1 MSEPNEESF
10 GFPDRFGGPRVT
22 TRAMVSPANFEL
34 SRHVPRGRKDREL
47 LMIEADLL
55 RAELERL
62 YELDELVALSRDLL
76 GFDPERVGG
85 TAAKAS
91 FAGALTSHCVEQ
103 DAVEALCDVL
113 LATRANVSAQVA
125 DIRLTGLHAEEELKP
140 GTDFGDFT
148 VVRKLGEGRL
158 AISYVVKR
166 GSAEYRLKL
175 LRREATRD
183 ARGLHRFLT
192 VTRLAGKIAHP
203 GLPQGVAAITVDGR
217 TGIVHEYID
226 GQPLAQR
233 LARTGPIH
241 INEARPLVKGI
252 LQALSAL
259 HEQRVA
265 HGDLRL
271 ENLLLTRGADGEPRV
286 VLVDAGSDRL
296 RARARANNGRA
307 ELFSTVGSPSAVSP
321 EQIRGLVADP
331 SSDVYSLGAV
341 LYQILSGKPVFGDK
355 PALETAFGHLMQD
368 PAPPSSVAPRG
379 WIPRELDELVLSL
392 LDKNVSRR
400 PKDAKAVLELF
411 EGQGRAAEQK
421 REQLSSEEIERRID
435 SLLADPSKDEA
446 ALELEAAASTTGAAE
461 KVAEA
466 FKLAAQSISGAGD
479 EATDTKKSL
488 LFRAARVYQDTA
500 NKLDLAEGLYAE
512 ILAIDPQDQVAQRGL
527 EEARRK
533 LGKFEE
539 LIEML
544 LGQSER
550 AESNVERGRAFAEI
564 GKLYA
569 GEMADKEQAL
579 VAFTQSF
586 CEDPEQAGV
595 VSELERLCGSSQQSW
610 GELLSSCQST
620 VDEGEL
626 PSELKSSIS
635 LKLGRWYIDKLQRP
649 DLALPCFQSVVEN
662 DPGNDVALEGMTQIY
677 RKAQQWQELGMVLT
691 RRADAA
697 KTPAQARDMRAEAAE
712 ILEQYLNDNQSARAL
727 YEQILA
733 DDPGHGK
740 ASDAIARIYER
751 TADFTNLVKH
761 LVRRSEAQR
770 GDEKLRSLTRI
781 AEVYETQLHDDTEA
795 IRRYKDVL
803 LLDAHHPEALR
814 GLDRVYSKLGR
825 FQDLLENLRLQ
836 IEAAATPRQKVT
848 LWERIAALYE
858 EEFLD
863 PKQAAEAFEN
873 VLKLDANGENA
884 LTALV
889 RLYRGLERWEEAA
902 SIYERHIKLV
912 SETPRRLALILARAK
927 LLADQVGSPDR
938 AISAYEQALEIDP
951 HHPTALE
958 TLAKL
963 RESSGDS
970 GAAVA
975 AIEALAAKATT
986 PEAKAEQW
994 VRAAKLLESRGDKDG
1009 AIARLQKALDA
1020 NPRDANA
1027 SQLLRVAF
1035 AARGDHNAAVQLI
1048 ERELGQTEG
1057 ELARAKLAGELA
1069 RLLRDG
1075 VRDDKR
1081 AEDAARRALGFD
1093 PTNLDALVV
1102 LGDISFEAKR
1112 ALEAAKHYEGVVGR
1126 ADMLERTE
1134 AIRVLVHYVDAL
1146 SQTGSTE
1153 KALAPMDTLL
1163 RIAPDDQQAL
1173 ERVALVTFENGSPKR
1188 AAELFGDLLQRF
1200 GERMS
1205 ETHRGQAQY
1214 RLGEALRQA
1223 GNVEG
1228 ARKPLEDAADADPS
1242 SALPLIALSKIY
1254 ESEAKWLDV
1263 IKVKTRHL
1271 DIASGDQRVELLI
1284 EIGDICGEKLNDRAG
1299 AAKSFVAAL
1308 EDRPDDRKLLTKLM
1322 QLYSEEKDW
1331 NKLVEVVLRLAEFV
1345 DDPKQKVKYL
1355 HTAAIVTARQAG
1367 DVDRALEFYEQ
1378 VLKLEPHFDKA
1389 LNEAVELERERRNW
1403 DGVERVLKRR
1413 LDAATEANDR
1423 TAMLQS
1429 FQQLGELYEKN
1440 LGLMDQAIDAY
1451 EAAQTLEPENKE
1463 RSEHLGGL
1471 YATDPEKYLD
1481 KAVASQ
1487 ALLLRQNPFR
1497 PESYKALR
1505 RLYTETKQADAS
1517 WCLCQ
1522 TLSVLNLAEP
1532 DEERFYKR
1540 MKSDTAAPAQSTLGD
1555 EEWLVQL
1562 MHADADALLSS
1573 VFALIEPAVI
1583 ARRSQTAQELGYD
1596 TSYLVDVTQ
1605 HPAPVCQSLYYAA
1618 GVLGMPVPPAFENPN
1633 DPGGL
1638 SFLFTHEPAL
1648 VLGKTALRTDVPL
1661 QPAGFIAGQQL
1672 TYLRPGLY
1680 LRHLLASG
1688 TVLKA
1693 WFFAA
1698 IKLTSP
1704 QFPVSPELEG
1714 AVAEAMSALEAGVTG
1729 QARDHL
1735 TRVVAKLLTS
1745 GAALDLKRW
1754 VRGVDLTADRVGFL
1768 LCHDLET
1775 ATQIIKASDESTS
1788 SVSTDERLKELVLFS
1803 VSSNYFALRQ
1813 QLGIAVDS

>member
-1 MSEPNEESF
+1 
-10 GFPDRFGGPRVT
+10 
-22 TRAMVSPANFEL
+22 MVSAAKFEAA
-34 SRHVPRGRKDREL
+34 RHLPRGPKDREFL

-62 YELDELVALSRDLL
+62 YELDELVALSRDIL

-113 LATRANVSAQVA
+113 LATRANVSSEVA
-125 DIRLTGLHAEEELKP
+125 DIRLTGLSAEEELKP
-140 GTDFGDFT
+140 GSDFGGFS

-158 AISYVVKR
+158 AVSYVVKQA
-166 GSAEYRLKL
+166 GSELRLKL

-192 VTRLAGKIAHP
+192 VTRLAGKVAHP
-203 GLPQGVAAITVDGR
+203 GLPSGVRALSVDGR
-217 TGIVHEYID
+217 TGVLSDYVD
-226 GQPLAQR
+226 AQPLSQR
-233 LARTGPIH
+233 IARGGPLH
-241 INEARPLVKGI
+241 VSEARPLLKSI
-252 LQALSAL
+252 LQALAAL
-259 HEQRVA
+259 HEQRIA

-271 ENLLLTRGADGEPRV
+271 ENLLLVRSKDGSPQV
-286 VLVDAGSDRL
+286 LLVDAGTDRL
-296 RARARANNGRA
+296 RARARTHNGRA
-307 ELFSTVGSPSAVSP
+307 ELFSTVGSPSSVSP

-331 SSDVYSLGAV
+331 VSDVYSFGAV
-341 LYQILSGKPVFGDK
+341 AFQILSGKPVFGDK

-368 PAPPSSVAPRG
+368 PTAPSSVAPRG
-379 WIPRELDELVLSL
+379 WVPRELDELVLAL
-392 LDKNVSRR
+392 LDKNTSRR
-400 PKDAKAVLELF
+400 PKDARAVLELLD
-411 EGQGRAAEQK
+411 GHGSAAQK
-421 REQLSSEEIERRID
+421 REQFSSEELERRMAA
-435 SLLADPSKDEA
+435 LRADPSRDQA
-446 ALELEAAASTTGAAE
+446 ALELEAAAHSAGAAE
-461 KVAEA
+461 RVAATFKSVAE
-466 FKLAAQSISGAGD
+466 SVSGAGD
-479 EATDTKKSL
+479 GAADLKKNL
-488 LFRAARVYQDTA
+488 LFRAARILQDVAQQPEAAEAVY
-500 NKLDLAEGLYAE
+500 GE
-512 ILAIDPQDQVAQRGL
+512 ILELDPDDQVAERAL
-527 EEARRK
+527 EALRRK

-539 LIEML
+539 LVEML
-544 LGQSER
+544 LAQSEKATSGAER
-550 AESNVERGRAFAEI
+550 ARAFAEI

-569 GEMADKEQAL
+569 SELSDKDQAL

-586 CEDPEQAGV
+586 CEDPQQSYV
-595 VSELERLCGSSQQSW
+595 TSELERLCGTSQEAW
-610 GELLSSCQST
+610 GELLGSCQSALA
-620 VDEGEL
+620 EGDLAPETKEL
-626 PSELKSSIS
+626 LS
-635 LKLGRWYIDKLQRP
+635 LKVGRWYLDKLQRP
-649 DLALPCFQSVVEN
+649 DLALPCFQA
-662 DPGNDVALEGMTQIY
+662 VAQSNPSSDAALDGMTQIY

-697 KTPAQARDMRAEAAE
+697 KTPAQARDFRAEAAE
-712 ILEQYLNDNQSARAL
+712 ILEQFLNDTQSARAL
-727 YEQILA
+727 YEQVLA
-733 DDPGHGK
+733 DDPGHAK
-740 ASDAIARIYER
+740 ASDAIAKIYER
-751 TADFTNLVKH
+751 IGDFTSLVKL
-761 LVRRSEAQR
+761 LVRRAEAQR
-770 GDEKLRSLTRI
+770 GEERLRSLTRI
-781 AEVYETQLHDDTEA
+781 AEVYETQIKDDTEA
-795 IRRYKDVL
+795 VRRYRDVL
-803 LLDAHHPEALR
+803 ALDAHHPDALR

-825 FQDLLENLRLQ
+825 FQDLLENLRQQ
-836 IEAAATPRQKVT
+836 IEAAATPRQRVT
-848 LWERIAALYE
+848 LWERVAALYE
-858 EEFLD
+858 EEFID
-863 PKQAAEAFEN
+863 PPKAADAFEQ
-873 VLKLDANGENA
+873 VLKLDPNNENA

-889 RLYRGLERWEEAA
+889 RLYRSQERWEDIAG
-902 SIYERHIKLV
+902 IYERHIKLI
-912 SETPRRLALILARAK
+912 SETPRRLALMLARAK
-927 LLADQVGSPDR
+927 LLGEQVGAPER
-938 AISAYEQALEIDP
+938 AIAAYEQALELEP
-951 HHPTALE
+951 QHAGALE
-958 TLAKL
+958 AVAKL

-1009 AIARLQKALDA
+1009 AILRLQKALDA
-1020 NPRDANA
+1020 NPKDAVA
-1027 SQLLRVAF
+1027 SSALRSAF
-1035 AARGDHNAAVQLI
+1035 AARGDHNAAVQLV
-1048 ERELGQTEG
+1048 ERELLQTEG
-1057 ELARAKLAGELA
+1057 DLRKAKLGGELS
-1069 RLLRDG
+1069 RLLREG
-1075 VRDDKR
+1075 LRDDKR
-1081 AEDAARRALGFD
+1081 AEEAARRALALD

-1126 ADMLERTE
+1126 ADMLERAE
-1134 AIRVLVHYVDAL
+1134 AIRVLVRYVDAL

-1163 RIAPDDQQAL
+1163 RIAPDDMQAL
-1173 ERVALVTFENGSPKR
+1173 ERVALVTFENASPGR
-1188 AAELFGDLLQRF
+1188 AAELFSDLLARF
-1200 GERMS
+1200 GSRMS
-1205 ETHRGQAQY
+1205 ESERGAAQY
-1214 RLGEALRQA
+1214 RLGEALRQLGKLA
-1223 GNVEG
+1223 E
-1228 ARKPLEDAADADPS
+1228 AKKPLEDAADADPS
-1242 SALPLIALSKIY
+1242 NALPLVALAKLY
-1254 ESEAKWLDV
+1254 EAEEKWADV
-1263 IKVKTRHL
+1263 IKLKTRHL

-1284 EIGDICGEKLNDRAG
+1284 EIGDISGEKLNDRTG

-1367 DVDRALEFYEQ
+1367 DVDRALELYEQ
-1378 VLKLEPHFDKA
+1378 LLRLEPRFDKA
-1389 LNEAVELERERRNW
+1389 VNEAVDLERERGNW
-1403 DGVERVLKRR
+1403 EGVERLLRAR
-1413 LDAATEANDR
+1413 LDAATEADDR
-1423 TAMLQS
+1423 AAMLDS

-1451 EAAQTLEPENKE
+1451 EAAQTLEPENKD

-1487 ALLLRQNPFR
+1487 ALLLRSSPFR
-1497 PESYKALR
+1497 AESYKALR

-1540 MKSDTAAPAQSTLGD
+1540 MKSDTAAPAQASLGD
-1555 EEWLVQL
+1555 EEWLAQL
-1562 MHADADALLSS
+1562 MHTDADPLLTG

-1583 ARRSQTAQELGYD
+1583 ARRSQSAQELGYD

-1618 GVLGMPVPPAFENPN
+1618 GVLGMPVPPAFQNPN

-1648 VLGKTALRTDVPL
+1648 VLGQTALRTDVPL
-1661 QPAGFIAGQQL
+1661 QPAAFIAGQQL

-1693 WFFAA
+1693 WLFAA

-1714 AVAEAMSALEAGVTG
+1714 AVAEAMQALEVGVTG

-1735 TRVVAKLLTS
+1735 TRVVAKVLTS
-1745 GAALDLKRW
+1745 GAPLDLKRW

-1768 LCHDLET
+1768 LSHDLET

-1788 SVSTDERLKELVLFS
+1788 SVPADDRIKELVLFS
-1803 VSSNYFALRQ
+1803 VSSPYFQLRRL
-1813 QLGIAVDS
+1813 LGIAVDS

>member
-1 MSEPNEESF
+1 
-10 GFPDRFGGPRVT
+10 
-22 TRAMVSPANFEL
+22 MVSAANFEVA
-34 SRHVPRGRKDREL
+34 RHFPRGRKDRDL
-47 LMIEADLL
+47 LMIEVDLL

-62 YELDELVALSRDLL
+62 YELDELVALSRDIL

-91 FAGALTSHCVEQ
+91 FAGALTSHCVEH

-113 LATRANVSAQVA
+113 LATRANVSSQVA
-125 DIRLTGLHAEEELKP
+125 DIRLTGLSGEDELKP
-140 GTDFGDFT
+140 GADFGGFT

-158 AISYVVKR
+158 AVSYLVKV
-166 GSAEYRLKL
+166 GAAEHRLKL

-192 VTRLAGKIAHP
+192 VTRLAGKVAHSA
-203 GLPQGVAAITVDGR
+203 LPSGVRAISVDGR
-217 TGIVHEYID
+217 TGVLSDYVEA
-226 GQPLAQR
+226 QSLAQR
-233 LARTGPIH
+233 IARSGPLH
-241 INEARPLVKGI
+241 ENEARPLLK
-252 LQALSAL
+252 ALLEALAAL
-259 HEQRVA
+259 HAQRIA

-271 ENLLLTRGADGEPRV
+271 ENLLLARGADGSSRLM
-286 VLVDAGSDRL
+286 LVDAGTDRL
-296 RARARANNGRA
+296 RARARTNNGRA
-307 ELFSTVGSPSAVSP
+307 ELFSTVGSPGSVSP
-321 EQIRGLVADP
+321 EQIRGQVADP
-331 SSDVYSLGAV
+331 ASDVYSFGAV
-341 LYQILSGKPVFGDK
+341 LFQIISGKPVFGDK

-368 PAPPSSVAPRG
+368 PPAPSSVAPRG
-379 WIPRELDELVLSL
+379 WVSRELDDLVLKL
-392 LDKNVSRR
+392 LDKNASRR
-400 PKDAKAVLELF
+400 PRDAAAVLELLAGSARVTPKV
-411 EGQGRAAEQK
+411 ESLSEPEVDRRVAA
-421 REQLSSEEIERRID
+421 
-435 SLLADPSKDEA
+435 LLADPTKDEA
-446 ALELEAAASTTGAAE
+446 ALELEAAAHTAGAAE
-461 KVAEA
+461 RVAET
-466 FKLAAQSISGAGD
+466 FRTAADAVPGAGD
-479 EATDTKKSL
+479 GAADTRKAL
-488 LFRAARVYQDTA
+488 LFRAARILEDIAEKPEAAEALYVSI
-500 NKLDLAEGLYAE
+500 LDV
-512 ILAIDPQDQVAQRGL
+512 DPDDQVAERAL
-527 EEARRK
+527 ETLRRK

-539 LIEML
+539 LVEML
-544 LGQSER
+544 LAQSEK
-550 AESNVERGRAFAEI
+550 ATSGAERGRAFAEI

-569 GEMADKEQAL
+569 NELADKDQAV

-586 CEDPEQAGV
+586 CEDPEQSHV
-595 VSELERLCGSSQQSW
+595 VSELERLCGSNAEAWAEVLQ
-610 GELLSSCQST
+610 GCQST
-620 VDEGEL
+620 AADGEHAPEVKAL
-626 PSELKSSIS
+626 IS
-635 LKLGRWYIDKLQRP
+635 LKVGRWYLEKLQRP
-649 DLALPCFQSVVEN
+649 DLALPCFQAVVQQ
-662 DPGNDVALEGMTQIY
+662 DPSSDAALDGMTQIY
-677 RKAQQWQELGMVLT
+677 RKAQQWQELGVVLT

-697 KTPAQARDMRAEAAE
+697 KTPAQARDLRAEAAE
-712 ILEQYLNDNQSARAL
+712 ILEQHLNDTQNARAL
-727 YEQILA
+727 YEQVLA
-733 DDPGHGK
+733 ADPGHTK
-740 ASDAIARIYER
+740 ASDAVAKIYER
-751 TADFTNLVKH
+751 LGDFTSLVKH
-761 LVRRSEAQR
+761 LVRRAEAQR
-770 GDEKLRSLTRI
+770 GEEKRSSLTRI
-781 AEVYETQLHDDTEA
+781 AEVYETQIKDDTEA
-795 IRRYKDVL
+795 VRRYRDVL
-803 LLDAHHPEALR
+803 ALDARHAEALR

-825 FQDLLENLRLQ
+825 FQDLLDNLNQQ

-848 LWERIAALYE
+848 LWERVAALYE
-858 EEFLD
+858 EEFID
-863 PKQAAEAFEN
+863 AQKAADAFEQ
-873 VLKLDANGENA
+873 VLKLDPNSENA

-889 RLYRGLERWEEAA
+889 RLYRGQDRWEDVA
-902 SIYERHIKLV
+902 SVYDRHIKLV
-912 SETPRRLALILARAK
+912 SEAPRRLALLLARAR
-927 LLADQVGSPDR
+927 LLAEQLGSPER
-938 AISAYEQALEIDP
+938 AIAAYELALELEP
-951 HHPTALE
+951 QHAGALE
-958 TLAKL
+958 AVAKL

-986 PEAKAEQW
+986 PETKAEQW

-1009 AIARLQKALDA
+1009 AILRFQKALDA
-1020 NPRDANA
+1020 NPKDAVA
-1027 SQLLRVAF
+1027 SSALRSAF
-1035 AARGDHNAAVQLI
+1035 SARGDHNAAVQLV
-1048 ERELGQTEG
+1048 ERELSVTESDLRKSKLSG
-1057 ELARAKLAGELA
+1057 ELS

-1075 VRDDKR
+1075 LRDDKR
-1081 AEDAARRALGFD
+1081 AEEAARRAVALD

-1126 ADMLERTE
+1126 ADTLERAE
-1134 AIRVLVHYVDAL
+1134 AVRVLVRYVDAL

-1163 RIAPDDQQAL
+1163 RIAPDDLQAL
-1173 ERVALVTFENGSPKR
+1173 ERVALVTFENGSPGR
-1188 AAELFGDLLQRF
+1188 AAELFTDMLARF
-1200 GERMS
+1200 SSRMS
-1205 ETHRGQAQY
+1205 VTERGAAQY
-1214 RLGEALRQA
+1214 RLGEALRQLGKLEDA
-1223 GNVEG
+1223 K
-1228 ARKPLEDAADADPS
+1228 KPLEEAADADPS
-1242 SALPLIALSKIY
+1242 SSLPLIALAKIH
-1254 ESEAKWLDV
+1254 EAEGKWTDV
-1263 IKVKTRHL
+1263 IKLKTRQL
-1271 DIASGDQRVELLI
+1271 DVASADERVELLI
-1284 EIGDICGEKLNDRAG
+1284 EIGDLSHEKLNDRAA

-1355 HTAAIVTARQAG
+1355 HTAAIVTARQTG
-1367 DVDRALEFYEQ
+1367 DVGRALELYEQ
-1378 VLKLEPHFDKA
+1378 LLALEPRFDKA
-1389 LNEAVELERERRNW
+1389 AGEAVELERERGNW
-1403 DGVERVLKRR
+1403 QGVERLLSRR
-1413 LDAATEANDR
+1413 LDAATEADDKS
-1423 TAMLQS
+1423 AMLDS
-1429 FQQLGELYEKN
+1429 FQKLGELYEKN

-1463 RSEHLGGL
+1463 RSEHLGAL

-1487 ALLLRQNPFR
+1487 ALLLRTNPFR
-1497 PESYKALR
+1497 AESYKALR

-1555 EEWLVQL
+1555 EEWLMQL
-1562 MHADADALLSS
+1562 MHPDADALLTS

-1596 TSYLVDVTQ
+1596 PSYLVDVTQ

-1648 VLGKTALRTDVPL
+1648 VLGQTALRTDVPL

-1693 WFFAA
+1693 WLFAA

-1714 AVAEAMSALEAGVTG
+1714 AIAEAMQALEVGVTG

-1735 TRVVAKLLTS
+1735 TRVVAKVLTS
-1745 GAALDLKRW
+1745 GAPLDLKRW

-1768 LCHDLET
+1768 LSHDLET

-1788 SVSTDERLKELVLFS
+1788 SVPTDERLKELVLFS
-1803 VSSNYFALRQ
+1803 VSSAYFQLRH

>member
-1 MSEPNEESF
+1 
-10 GFPDRFGGPRVT
+10 
-22 TRAMVSPANFEL
+22 MVSAADFGL
-34 SRHVPRGRKDREL
+34 SRSLTRGRKDRDL

-62 YELDELVALSRDLL
+62 YELDELVSLSRDIL

-91 FAGALTSHCVEQ
+91 FAGALTSHCVEH

-113 LATRANVSAQVA
+113 LATRANVSTQVA
-125 DIRLTGLHAEEELKP
+125 DIRLTGVHADEELKP
-140 GTDFGDFT
+140 GSEFDGYT

-158 AISYVVKR
+158 AISYVVKL
-166 GSAEYRLKL
+166 GEHEYRLKL

-192 VTRLAGKIAHP
+192 VTRLAGKVVHP
-203 GLPQGVAAITVDGR
+203 GLPRGVQALSVDGR
-217 TGIVHEYID
+217 TGILHAFVE
-226 GQPLAQR
+226 GQPLSQR

-241 INEARPLVKGI
+241 INEAKGLI
-252 LQALSAL
+252 KSVLEALAAL
-259 HEQRVA
+259 HAQRIA
-265 HGDLRL
+265 HGDVRL
-271 ENLLLTRGADGEPRV
+271 ENLILGRSDGGAQQV
-286 VLVDAGSDRL
+286 LLVDAGSDRL
-296 RARARANNGRA
+296 RARARMNNGRA

-331 SSDVYSLGAV
+331 VSDVYSFGAV
-341 LYQILSGKPVFGDK
+341 VYQILTGKPVFGDK
-355 PALETAFGHLMQD
+355 SALETAFGHLMQD
-368 PAPPSSVAPRG
+368 PAPPSAVAPRG
-379 WIPRELDELVLSL
+379 WVPRELDELVLSL
-392 LDKNVSRR
+392 LDKSSSRR
-400 PKDAKAVLELF
+400 PKDAAAVLELF
-411 EGQGRAAEQK
+411 ENLGRTAQK
-421 REQLSSEEIERRID
+421 REQLAPEEIDRRVD
-435 SLLADPSKDEA
+435 TLLADPSKDDA
-446 ALELEAAASTTGAAE
+446 ALELEAAAGTTGAAD

-466 FKLAAQSISGAGD
+466 FKMAAESLSGAGD
-479 EATDTKKSL
+479 NTVDTKKSL
-488 LFRAARVYQDTA
+488 LFRAARIYTDAAQKPEA
-500 NKLDLAEGLYAE
+500 AEALYVE
-512 ILAIDPQDQVAQRGL
+512 ILALDPDDQVAERAL

-533 LGKFEE
+533 AGKFEE

-544 LGQSER
+544 LAKSEQADSAVER
-550 AESNVERGRAFAEI
+550 ARAFAEI

-569 GEMADKEQAL
+569 TELSDKEQAL

-586 CEDPEQAGV
+586 CEDPQQTAV
-595 VSELERLCGSSQQSW
+595 ASELERLCGTSQDSW
-610 GELLSSCQST
+610 GEVLSSCQSAIN
-620 VDEGEL
+620 EGEAGVDA
-626 PSELKSSIS
+626 KSVLS
-635 LKLGRWYIDKLQRP
+635 LKTGRWYLDKLQRP
-649 DLALPCFQSVVEN
+649 DLALPCFQAVVQADPSN
-662 DPGNDVALEGMTQIY
+662 DAALAGMTEIY

-697 KTPAQARDMRAEAAE
+697 KTPAQARDLRAEAAE
-712 ILEQYLNDNQSARAL
+712 ILERYLNDTQNARVL

-733 DDPGHGK
+733 DDPGHSR
-740 ASDAIARIYER
+740 ASDAIARIYEA
-751 TADFTNLVKH
+751 TGDFMNLVKH

-770 GDEKLRSLTRI
+770 GEEKLRSLTRI
-781 AEVYETQLHDDTEA
+781 AEVYETQVKDDTEA

-803 LLDAHHPEALR
+803 DLDAHHAESLR

-825 FQDLLENLRLQ
+825 FQDLLENLRQQ

-848 LWERIAALYE
+848 LYERIAALHE
-858 EEFLD
+858 EEFID
-863 PKQAAEAFEN
+863 PRQAAEAFES
-873 VLKLDANGENA
+873 VLKLDPSNENA

-889 RLYRGLERWEEAA
+889 RLYRGLERWEDVAA
-902 SIYERHIKLV
+902 LYERHIKLV
-912 SETPRRLALILARAK
+912 SEAPRRLALILARAK
-927 LLADQVGSPDR
+927 ILSEQIGSPDR
-938 AISAYEQALEIDP
+938 AIAAYEQALEIDP
-951 HHPTALE
+951 HHAAAME
-958 TLAKL
+958 TVAKL
-963 RESSGDS
+963 RESSGDKD
-970 GAAVA
+970 AAVA
-975 AIEALAAKATT
+975 AIEALAAKAST

-994 VRAAKLLESRGDKDG
+994 VRAAKLLEARGDKDG
-1009 AIARLQKALDA
+1009 AIARFQKALDA
-1020 NPRDANA
+1020 NPKDAVA
-1027 SQLLRVAF
+1027 SAALRSAF
-1035 AARGDHNAAVQLI
+1035 AARGDNNAAVQLI
-1048 ERELGQTEG
+1048 ERELAHTEG
-1057 ELARAKLAGELA
+1057 ELAKAKLAGQLA

-1075 VRDDKR
+1075 LRDDKR
-1081 AEDAARRALGFD
+1081 AEEAARRALGLD
-1093 PTNLDALVV
+1093 PTNLDALIV

-1112 ALEAAKHYEGVVGR
+1112 SLEAAKHYEGVVGR
-1126 ADMLERTE
+1126 ADTLERAE

-1163 RIAPDDQQAL
+1163 RIAPDDMQAL

-1188 AAELFGDLLQRF
+1188 AAELFQDLLERF
-1200 GERMS
+1200 GSRMS
-1205 ETHRGQAQY
+1205 EHERGQAQY
-1214 RLGEALRQA
+1214 RLGEALRQV
-1223 GNVEG
+1223 GNL
-1228 ARKPLEDAADADPS
+1228 ADAKKPLEEAADADPS
-1242 SALPLIALSKIY
+1242 NAAPLIALAKIY
-1254 ESEAKWLDV
+1254 EAEEKWNEV

-1271 DIASGDQRVELLI
+1271 DVASGDQRVELLI
-1284 EIGDICGEKLNDRAG
+1284 EIGDISGEKLNDRAA

-1308 EDRPDDRKLLTKLM
+1308 EDRPDDRKLLAKLM

-1345 DDPKQKVKYL
+1345 DDAKQKVKYL

-1367 DVDRALEFYEQ
+1367 DVDRALELYER
-1378 VLKLEPHFDKA
+1378 LLELEPRFDKA
-1389 LNEAVELERERRNW
+1389 LNEAVELERERGNW
-1403 DGVERVLKRR
+1403 EGVERVLKRR
-1413 LDAATEANDR
+1413 LDAATEADDKA
-1423 TAMLQS
+1423 AMLDS

-1440 LGLMDQAIDAY
+1440 LGLMDQAIDAF
-1451 EAAQTLEPENKE
+1451 EAAQTLQPENKE

-1497 PESYKALR
+1497 AESYKALR

-1540 MKSDTAAPAQSTLGD
+1540 MKSDTAAPAQTTLSD
-1555 EEWLVQL
+1555 EDWLVQL
-1562 MHADADALLSS
+1562 MHSDADALLSS

-1618 GVLGMPVPPAFENPN
+1618 GVLGMQVPPAFENPN

-1648 VLGKTALRTDVPL
+1648 VLGQTALRQDVPL

-1693 WFFAA
+1693 WLFAA

-1704 QFPVSPELEG
+1704 QFPVAPELEG
-1714 AVAEAMSALEAGVTG
+1714 AVSEAMHALEAGVTG

-1754 VRGVDLTADRVGFL
+1754 VRGVDLTADRVGFML
-1768 LCHDLET
+1768 SHDLET

-1803 VSSNYFALRQ
+1803 VSSQYFHLRQ
-1813 QLGIAVDS
+1813 HLGIAVDS

>member
-1 MSEPNEESF
+1 
-10 GFPDRFGGPRVT
+10 
-22 TRAMVSPANFEL
+22 MVSAVNFEA
-34 SRHVPRGRKDREL
+34 SRSLPRGRKDRDI

-85 TAAKAS
+85 TAAIGS
-91 FAGALTSHCVEQ
+91 FAGALTSHCVEH

-113 LATRANVSAQVA
+113 LATRANVSSQVA
-125 DIRLTGLHAEEELKP
+125 DIRLTGVHTDEELKP
-140 GTDFGDFT
+140 GEDFGGYT
-148 VVRKLGEGRL
+148 VLRKLGEGRL

-166 GSAEYRLKL
+166 GDAEYRLKL

-203 GLPQGVAAITVDGR
+203 GLPTGVLAVQVGDR
-217 TGIVHEYID
+217 TGVVHDYID
-226 GQPLAQR
+226 AQPLAQR

-252 LQALSAL
+252 LEALAAL

-271 ENLLLTRGADGEPRV
+271 ENLLLARAADGSQKV

-296 RARARANNGRA
+296 RARARTNNGRA

-331 SSDVYSLGAV
+331 ASDIYSFGAV

-368 PAPPSSVAPRG
+368 PAAPSSVAPRG
-379 WIPRELDELVLSL
+379 WIPREIDELTLSL

-400 PKDAKAVLELF
+400 PKDAKAVLELL
-411 EGQGRAAEQK
+411 EGQGRAAQQK
-421 REQLSSEEIERRID
+421 REQLGSEEIDRRVD
-435 SLLADPSKDEA
+435 ALLADPSKDEA
-446 ALELEAAASTTGAAE
+446 ALELEAAAGTEGAAE
-461 KVAEA
+461 RVAEA
-466 FKLAAQSISGAGD
+466 FRMAADSVAGAGD
-479 EATDTKKSL
+479 DSVDTKKSL
-488 LFRAARVYQDTA
+488 LFRAARVYQEA
-500 NKLDLAEGLYAE
+500 AQKLDLAETLYVE
-512 ILAIDPQDQVAQRGL
+512 ILGIDAEDQVAERAL
-527 EEARRK
+527 EEVRRK

-544 LGQSER
+544 LTKSEKADSKAER
-550 AESNVERGRAFAEI
+550 ARAFAEI
-564 GKLYA
+564 GKVYA
-569 GEMADKEQAL
+569 TEQSDNEQAL

-586 CEDPEQAGV
+586 CEDPQQASV
-595 VSELERLCGSSQQSW
+595 VSEIERLCGTNQDSW
-610 GELLSSCQST
+610 GEVLSTCQST
-620 VDEGEL
+620 IAEADS
-626 PSELKSSIS
+626 PAELKNALS
-635 LKLGRWYIDKLQRP
+635 LKIGRWYIDKLQRP
-649 DLALPCFQSVVEN
+649 DLALPCFQAVVQSEPSS
-662 DPGNDVALEGMTQIY
+662 DAALDGMTQIY

-712 ILEQYLNDNQSARAL
+712 ILEQYLNDTQSARAL

-733 DDPGHGK
+733 DDPGHAK
-740 ASDAIARIYER
+740 ASDAIGRIYER
-751 TADFTNLVKH
+751 TQDFANLVKH

-770 GDEKLRSLTRI
+770 GDEKLRSLSRI
-781 AEVYETQLHDDTEA
+781 AEVYETQLNDDTEA
-795 IRRYKDVL
+795 VHRYRNVL
-803 LLDAHHPEALR
+803 ALDTHHPEALR

-848 LWERIAALYE
+848 LWERVAALHE
-858 EEFLD
+858 EEFID
-863 PKQAAEAFEN
+863 PRQATDAFEN
-873 VLKLDANGENA
+873 VLKLDPNNENA
-884 LTALV
+884 LTALI
-889 RLYRGLERWEEAA
+889 RLYRGLERWEDVA
-902 SIYERHIKLV
+902 SIYERHIKLI
-912 SETPRRLALILARAK
+912 SETPRRLALLLARAK
-927 LLADQVGSPDR
+927 LLADQIGSPDR
-938 AISAYEQALEIDP
+938 AIAAYEQALEIDP
-951 HHPTALE
+951 HHAGALE
-958 TLAKL
+958 TVAKL

-986 PEAKAEQW
+986 PEAKSEQW
-994 VRAAKLLESRGDKDG
+994 VRAAKLLETRGDKDG
-1009 AIARLQKALDA
+1009 AIARYQKALDA
-1020 NPRDANA
+1020 NPRDAAA
-1027 SQLLRVAF
+1027 SAALRGAF

-1048 ERELGQTEG
+1048 ERELGQTDG
-1057 ELARAKLAGELA
+1057 ELAKAKLAGQLA

-1081 AEDAARRALGFD
+1081 AEEAARRALAFD

-1126 ADMLERTE
+1126 ADTLERAE

-1163 RIAPDDQQAL
+1163 RIAPDDKEAL

-1188 AAELFGDLLQRF
+1188 AAELFRDLLSRF
-1200 GERMS
+1200 AGRMS
-1205 ETHRGQAQY
+1205 ETERGHAQY
-1214 RLGEALRQA
+1214 RLGEALRQT
-1223 GNVEG
+1223 GNLEE
-1228 ARKPLEDAADADPS
+1228 AKKPLEEASDADPAS
-1242 SALPLIALSKIY
+1242 TGPLVALAKIY
-1254 ESEAKWLDV
+1254 ESEGKWSEV
-1263 IKVKTRHL
+1263 IKVKNRHL
-1271 DIASGDQRVELLI
+1271 DVATGDQRVELLL
-1284 EIGDICGEKLNDRAG
+1284 EIGDIAGEKLNDRAA

-1308 EDRPDDRKLLTKLM
+1308 EERPDDRKLLTKLM

-1367 DVDRALEFYEQ
+1367 DVDRALELYEQ
-1378 VLKLEPHFDKA
+1378 ILKLEPRFDKA
-1389 LNEAVELERERRNW
+1389 LNEAVELERERSNW
-1403 DGVERVLKRR
+1403 EGLERVLKRR
-1413 LDAATEANDR
+1413 LDAATEGDDKA
-1423 TAMLQS
+1423 AMLES

-1540 MKSDTAAPAQSTLGD
+1540 MKSETAAPAQSTLGD
-1555 EEWLVQL
+1555 EEWLVQM
-1562 MHADADALLSS
+1562 MHPDADALLSS

-1583 ARRSQTAQELGYD
+1583 ARRSQSAQELGYD

-1618 GVLGMPVPPAFENPN
+1618 GVLGMQVPPAFENPN

-1648 VLGKTALRTDVPL
+1648 VLGQTALRQDVPL
-1661 QPAGFIAGQQL
+1661 QPAAFIAGQQL

-1680 LRHLLASG
+1680 LRHLLSSG
-1688 TVLKA
+1688 TILKA
-1693 WFFAA
+1693 WLFAA
-1698 IKLTSP
+1698 IKLSSP

-1714 AVAEAMSALEAGVTG
+1714 AVAEAMQALGAGVTG

-1768 LCHDLET
+1768 LSHDLET

-1803 VSSNYFALRQ
+1803 VSSQYFHLRK
-1813 QLGIAVDS
+1813 QLGIGVDS

>member
-1 MSEPNEESF
+1 
-10 GFPDRFGGPRVT
+10 
-22 TRAMVSPANFEL
+22 MVSAADFGL
-34 SRHVPRGRKDREL
+34 SRSLTRGRKDRDL

-62 YELDELVALSRDLL
+62 YELDELVSLSRDIL

-91 FAGALTSHCVEQ
+91 FAGALTSHCVEH

-113 LATRANVSAQVA
+113 LATRANVSTQVA
-125 DIRLTGLHAEEELKP
+125 DIRLTGVHADEELKP
-140 GTDFGDFT
+140 GSEFDGYT

-158 AISYVVKR
+158 AISYVVKL
-166 GSAEYRLKL
+166 GEHEYRLKL

-192 VTRLAGKIAHP
+192 VTRLAGKVAHP
-203 GLPQGVAAITVDGR
+203 GLPRGVQALSVDGR
-217 TGIVHEYID
+217 TGILHAFVD
-226 GQPLAQR
+226 GQPLSQR

-241 INEARPLVKGI
+241 INEAKGLI
-252 LQALSAL
+252 KSAL
-259 HEQRVA
+259 EALAALHAQRIA
-265 HGDLRL
+265 HGDVRL
-271 ENLLLTRGADGEPRV
+271 ENLILGRSDGGAQQV

-296 RARARANNGRA
+296 RARARTNNGRA

-331 SSDVYSLGAV
+331 VSDVYSFGAV
-341 LYQILSGKPVFGDK
+341 LYQILTGKPVFGDK
-355 PALETAFGHLMQD
+355 SALETAFGHLMQD
-368 PAPPSSVAPRG
+368 PAPPSTVAPRG
-379 WIPRELDELVLSL
+379 WVPRELDELVLSL
-392 LDKNVSRR
+392 LDKSSSRR
-400 PKDAKAVLELF
+400 PKDAAAVLELF
-411 EGQGRAAEQK
+411 ENLGRTAQK
-421 REQLSSEEIERRID
+421 REQLAPEEIDRRVD
-435 SLLADPSKDEA
+435 ALLADPSKDDA
-446 ALELEAAASTTGAAE
+446 ALELEAAAGTTGAAD

-466 FKLAAQSISGAGD
+466 FKMAAESLSGAGD
-479 EATDTKKSL
+479 DTVDTKKSL
-488 LFRAARVYQDTA
+488 LFRAARIYADAAQKPEA
-500 NKLDLAEGLYAE
+500 AEALYVE
-512 ILAIDPQDQVAQRGL
+512 ILALDPEDQVAERAL

-544 LGQSER
+544 LAKSEQADSAVER
-550 AESNVERGRAFAEI
+550 ARAFAEI

-569 GEMADKEQAL
+569 TELSDKEQAL

-586 CEDPEQAGV
+586 CEDPQQTAV
-595 VSELERLCGSSQQSW
+595 ASELERLCGTNQDSW
-610 GELLSSCQST
+610 SEVLSSCQSAIN
-620 VDEGEL
+620 EGEAGA
-626 PSELKSSIS
+626 ETKSVLS
-635 LKLGRWYIDKLQRP
+635 LKAGRWYLDKLQRP
-649 DLALPCFQSVVEN
+649 DLALPCFQAVVQA
-662 DPGNDVALEGMTQIY
+662 DPSHDAALAGMTEIY

-697 KTPAQARDMRAEAAE
+697 KTPAQARDLRAEAAE
-712 ILEQYLNDNQSARAL
+712 ILERYLNDTQNARVL

-733 DDPGHGK
+733 DDPGHSR
-740 ASDAIARIYER
+740 ASDAIARIYE
-751 TADFTNLVKH
+751 TTGDFMNLVKH

-770 GDEKLRSLTRI
+770 GEEKLRSLTRI
-781 AEVYETQLHDDTEA
+781 AEVYETQVKDDTEA

-803 LLDAHHPEALR
+803 ELDAHHAEALR

-825 FQDLLENLRLQ
+825 FQDLLENLRQQ

-848 LWERIAALYE
+848 LHERIAALHE
-858 EEFLD
+858 EEFID
-863 PKQAAEAFEN
+863 PRQAAEAFEN
-873 VLKLDANGENA
+873 VLKLDPNNENA

-889 RLYRGLERWEEAA
+889 RLYRGLERWEEVAA
-902 SIYERHIKLV
+902 LYERHIKLV
-912 SETPRRLALILARAK
+912 SEAPRRLALTLARAK
-927 LLADQVGSPDR
+927 VLAEQIGSPER
-938 AISAYEQALEIDP
+938 AIAAYEQALEIDP
-951 HHPTALE
+951 HHAVAME
-958 TLAKL
+958 TVAKL
-963 RESSGDS
+963 RESSGDKD
-970 GAAVA
+970 AAVA

-994 VRAAKLLESRGDKDG
+994 VRAAKLLEARGDKDG
-1009 AIARLQKALDA
+1009 AIARFQKALDA
-1020 NPRDANA
+1020 NPKDAVA
-1027 SQLLRVAF
+1027 SAALRSAF
-1035 AARGDHNAAVQLI
+1035 AARGDNNAAVQLI
-1048 ERELGQTEG
+1048 ERELAQTEG
-1057 ELARAKLAGELA
+1057 ELAKAKLAGQLA

-1075 VRDDKR
+1075 LRDDKR
-1081 AEDAARRALGFD
+1081 AEDAARRALGLD
-1093 PTNLDALVV
+1093 PTNLDALIV

-1112 ALEAAKHYEGVVGR
+1112 SLEAAKHYEGVVGR
-1126 ADMLERTE
+1126 ADTLERAE

-1163 RIAPDDQQAL
+1163 RIAPDDMQAL

-1188 AAELFGDLLQRF
+1188 ATELFQDLLERF
-1200 GERMS
+1200 GSRMS
-1205 ETHRGQAQY
+1205 EHERGQAQY
-1214 RLGEALRQA
+1214 RLGEALRQI
-1223 GNVEG
+1223 GNL
-1228 ARKPLEDAADADPS
+1228 ADAKKPLEDAADADPGN
-1242 SALPLIALSKIY
+1242 AAPLIALAKIY
-1254 ESEAKWLDV
+1254 EAEEKWNDV

-1271 DIASGDQRVELLI
+1271 DVASGDQRVELLI
-1284 EIGDICGEKLNDRAG
+1284 EIGDISGEKLNDRAA

-1308 EDRPDDRKLLTKLM
+1308 EDRPDDRKLLAKLM

-1345 DDPKQKVKYL
+1345 DDAKQKVKYL

-1367 DVDRALEFYEQ
+1367 DVDRALELYEQ
-1378 VLKLEPHFDKA
+1378 ILALEPRFDKA
-1389 LNEAVELERERRNW
+1389 LNEAVELERERGNW
-1403 DGVERVLKRR
+1403 EGVERVLKRR
-1413 LDAATEANDR
+1413 LDAATEADDKA
-1423 TAMLQS
+1423 AMLDS

-1440 LGLMDQAIDAY
+1440 LGLMDQAIDAF

-1497 PESYKALR
+1497 AESYKALR

-1540 MKSDTAAPAQSTLGD
+1540 MKSDTAAPAQTTLGD
-1555 EEWLVQL
+1555 EEWLVHL
-1562 MHADADALLSS
+1562 MHSDADALLSS

-1618 GVLGMPVPPAFENPN
+1618 GVLGMQVPPAFENPN

-1648 VLGKTALRTDVPL
+1648 VLGQTALRQDVPL

-1693 WFFAA
+1693 WLFAA

-1704 QFPVSPELEG
+1704 QFPVAPELEG
-1714 AVAEAMSALEAGVTG
+1714 AVSEAMHALEAGVTG

-1768 LCHDLET
+1768 LSHDLET

-1803 VSSNYFALRQ
+1803 VSSQYFHLRQ
-1813 QLGIAVDS
+1813 HLGIAVDS

>member
-1 MSEPNEESF
+1 M
-10 GFPDRFGGPRVT
+10 
-22 TRAMVSPANFEL
+22 M
-34 SRHVPRGRKDREL
+34 
-47 LMIEADLL
+47 EADLL

-62 YELDELVALSRDLL
+62 YELDELVSLSRDIL

-85 TAAKAS
+85 TTAKAS

-113 LATRANVSAQVA
+113 LATRANVSSQVA
-125 DIRLTGLHAEEELKP
+125 DIRLTGLRAEEELEP
-140 GTDFGDFT
+140 GRDFGGFT
-148 VVRKLGEGRL
+148 VLRKLGEGRL
-158 AISYVVKR
+158 AISYVVKQGDR
-166 GSAEYRLKL
+166 EYRLKL

-203 GLPQGVAAITVDGR
+203 GLPRGVRAIAADGR
-217 TGIVHEYID
+217 TGVVHEYVD
-226 GQPLAQR
+226 GQTLAQR

-241 INEARPLVKGI
+241 INEARPLLKGI

-271 ENLLLTRGADGEPRV
+271 ENLLLARGEGGALQV

-296 RARARANNGRA
+296 RARARTNNGRA

-321 EQIRGLVADP
+321 EQIRGLVADA

-341 LYQILSGKPVFGDK
+341 LYQVLSGKPVFGDK
-355 PALETAFGHLMQD
+355 PALEAAFGHLMQA

-379 WIPRELDELVLSL
+379 WIPRELDELVLTL
-392 LDKNVSRR
+392 LDKNASRR
-400 PKDAKAVLELF
+400 PKDAQAVLELL

-421 REQLSSEEIERRID
+421 REQLSSEELDRRVD
-435 SLLADPSKDEA
+435 NLLSDPTKDDA
-446 ALELEAAASTTGAAE
+446 ALELEAAAGTAGAAE
-461 KVAEA
+461 RVAEA
-466 FKLAAQSISGAGD
+466 FKTAAEAVSGAGD

-488 LFRAARVYQDTA
+488 LFRAARVYQDVA
-500 NKLDLAEGLYAE
+500 SEPALAEALYAQ
-512 ILAIDPQDQVAQRGL
+512 ILQLDPEDQVAERAL
-527 EEARRK
+527 EAIRRK

-544 LGQSER
+544 LGKSER
-550 AESNVERGRAFAEI
+550 AASNLERGRAFAEI

-569 GEMADKEQAL
+569 GELADHEQAL

-586 CEDPEQAGV
+586 CEDPQQPYV
-595 VSELERLCGSSQQSW
+595 LSELERLCGANQDSW
-610 GELLSSCQST
+610 GEVLSSCQAT
-620 VDEGEL
+620 VEEGEL
-626 PSELKSSIS
+626 PSELKNQI
-635 LKLGRWYIDKLQRP
+635 LLRLGRWYVEKLQRP
-649 DLALPCFQSVVEN
+649 DLALPCYQSVVQSEPN
-662 DPGNDVALEGMTQIY
+662 SEAALEGMTQIY
-677 RKAQQWQELGMVLT
+677 RKAQQWQELGLVLT

-697 KTPAQARDMRAEAAE
+697 KTPAQARDLRAEAAE

-733 DDPGHGK
+733 DDPGHTQ

-751 TADFTNLVKH
+751 TGDFMNLVKQ
-761 LVRRSEAQR
+761 LVRRSDAQR
-770 GDEKLRSLTRI
+770 GEEKLRSLTRI
-781 AEVYETQLHDDTEA
+781 AEVYESQLTDDTEA

-803 LLDAHHPEALR
+803 ALDAHHPEALR

-825 FQDLLENLRLQ
+825 FQDLLENLRSQ
-836 IEAAATPRQKVT
+836 IDAAATPRQKVT
-848 LWERIAALYE
+848 LWERVAALYE

-863 PKQAAEAFEN
+863 PQQAADAFES
-873 VLKLDANGENA
+873 VLKLDPSHENA
-884 LTALV
+884 MTALV
-889 RLYRGLERWEEAA
+889 RLYRALERWEDVA
-902 SIYERHIKLV
+902 SLYERHIKLV
-912 SETPRRLALILARAK
+912 TEAPRRLALLLAHGK
-927 LLADQVGSPDR
+927 LLAEQIGSPDR

-951 HHPTALE
+951 HHPTAME

-975 AIEALAAKATT
+975 AIEALAAKAST

-994 VRAAKLLESRGDKDG
+994 VRAAKLLESHGDKDG
-1009 AIARLQKALDA
+1009 AIARFQKALDA
-1020 NPRDANA
+1020 NPKDASA
-1027 SQLLRVAF
+1027 SRALREAF
-1035 AARGDHNAAVQLI
+1035 AARGDHNAAVQLF
-1048 ERELGQTEG
+1048 ERELGSTEG
-1057 ELARAKLAGELA
+1057 ELAKGKLTGQLA
-1069 RLLRDG
+1069 RLLREG

-1081 AEDAARRALGFD
+1081 AEEAARRAVAFD

-1134 AIRVLVHYVDAL
+1134 AIRVLVRYVDAL

-1163 RIAPDDQQAL
+1163 RIAPDDREAL

-1188 AAELFGDLLQRF
+1188 AAELFRDLLTRF

-1205 ETHRGQAQY
+1205 ESQRGQAQY
-1214 RLGEALRQA
+1214 RLGEALRQS
-1223 GNVEG
+1223 GNG
-1228 ARKPLEDAADADPS
+1228 AEAKKPLEEAADADPS
-1242 SALPLIALSKIY
+1242 STAPLVALAKLY
-1254 ESEAKWLDV
+1254 ESEEKWHDV

-1271 DIASGDQRVELLI
+1271 DIATGDQRVELLI

-1299 AAKSFVAAL
+1299 ATKSFVAAL

-1355 HTAAIVTARQAG
+1355 HTAAIVTARQVG
-1367 DVDRALEFYEQ
+1367 DVDRALEYYEQ
-1378 VLKLEPHFDKA
+1378 VLKLEPRFDKA
-1389 LNEAVELERERRNW
+1389 LNEAVELERERSNW
-1403 DGVERVLKRR
+1403 QGVERVLERR
-1413 LDAATEANDR
+1413 LDAATAADDKQ
-1423 TAMLQS
+1423 AMLDS

-1555 EEWLVQL
+1555 EDWLVQL
-1562 MHADADALLSS
+1562 MHPDADALLSG

-1648 VLGKTALRTDVPL
+1648 VLGQTALRTDVPL

-1693 WFFAA
+1693 WLFAA

-1714 AVAEAMSALEAGVTG
+1714 AVAEAMQALEAGVTG

-1803 VSSNYFALRQ
+1803 VSSQYFGLRQ

>member
-1 MSEPNEESF
+1 
-10 GFPDRFGGPRVT
+10 
-22 TRAMVSPANFEL
+22 MVSAANFEV
-34 SRHVPRGRKDREL
+34 SRDLPRGRKDRDL
-47 LMIEADLL
+47 VMMEADLL

-62 YELDELVALSRDLL
+62 YELDELVSLSRDIL

-113 LATRANVSAQVA
+113 LATRANVSTQVA
-125 DIRLTGLHAEEELKP
+125 DIRLTGVHPDEELKP
-140 GTDFGDFT
+140 GSEFAGFT

-158 AISYVVKR
+158 AISYVVKQ
-166 GSAEYRLKL
+166 GTSEYRLKL

-203 GLPQGVAAITVDGR
+203 GLPGGVRALDADGR
-217 TGIVHEYID
+217 TGVLHDYID

-241 INEARPLVKGI
+241 INEARPLIISI
-252 LQALSAL
+252 LEALGAL

-271 ENLLLTRGADGEPRV
+271 ENLILARAADGSQKV

-296 RARARANNGRA
+296 RARARTSNGRA

-321 EQIRGLVADP
+321 EQIRGLIADTA
-331 SSDVYSLGAV
+331 SDVYSFGA
-341 LYQILSGKPVFGDK
+341 LLFQILSGKPVFGDK

-379 WIPRELDELVLSL
+379 WIPRELDELVLTL
-392 LDKNVSRR
+392 LDKNANRR
-400 PKDAKAVLELF
+400 PKDAKAVLELL
-411 EGQGRAAEQK
+411 ENQGKSGQK
-421 REQLSSEEIERRID
+421 REQLSSEEIDRRVD
-435 SLLADPSKDEA
+435 ALLGDPSKDEA
-446 ALELEAAASTTGAAE
+446 ALELEAAAGTVGAAE
-461 KVAEA
+461 RVAEA
-466 FKLAAQSISGAGD
+466 FKMAADSLSGAGD
-479 EATDTKKSL
+479 ETVDTKKSL
-488 LFRAARVYQDTA
+488 LFRAARIYQDA
-500 NKLDLAEGLYAE
+500 AQKVDLAEGLYVR
-512 ILAIDPQDQVAQRGL
+512 ILELDPEDQVAARSL
-527 EEARRK
+527 EETRRK

-544 LGQSER
+544 LTKSEQAKSSVER
-550 AESNVERGRAFAEI
+550 ARAFAEI

-569 GEMADKEQAL
+569 GEMSDKEQAI

-586 CEDPEQAGV
+586 CEDPQQPHV
-595 VSELERLCGSSQQSW
+595 VSELERLCGSSQDSW
-610 GELLSSCQST
+610 NEVLSTCQSA
-620 VDEGEL
+620 VNEGDASAEA
-626 PSELKSSIS
+626 KAQIS

-649 DLALPCFQSVVEN
+649 DLGLPCFQAVVQS
-662 DPGNDVALEGMTQIY
+662 DPRSDAALDGMTQVY

-697 KTPAQARDMRAEAAE
+697 KTPAQARDLRAEAAE
-712 ILEQYLNDNQSARAL
+712 ILEQYLSDTQNARVL

-733 DDPGHGK
+733 DDPGHTK
-740 ASDAIARIYER
+740 ASNAIARIYEA
-751 TADFTNLVKH
+751 TGDFTSLVKQ
-761 LVRRSEAQR
+761 LVRRSDAQR
-770 GDEKLRSLTRI
+770 GDEKLRSLARI
-781 AEVYETQLHDDTEA
+781 AEVYETQIKDDTEA
-795 IRRYKDVL
+795 VRRYKDVL
-803 LLDAHHPEALR
+803 ELDARHPEALR

-825 FQDLLENLRLQ
+825 FQDLLQNLQQQ

-848 LWERIAALYE
+848 LWERVAALYE
-858 EEFLD
+858 EEFID
-863 PKQAAEAFEN
+863 APKAADAFEN
-873 VLKLDANGENA
+873 VLKLDPSNENA

-889 RLYRGLERWEEAA
+889 RLYRGLERWEDV
-902 SIYERHIKLV
+902 SSNYERHIKLI
-912 SETPRRLALILARAK
+912 SEAPRRLALLLARAK
-927 LLADQVGSPDR
+927 LLTEQIGSPER
-938 AISAYEQALEIDP
+938 AILVYEQVLEIDP
-951 HHPTALE
+951 HHAGAME
-958 TLAKL
+958 TVAKL

-994 VRAAKLLESRGDKDG
+994 VRAAKLLEARGDKDG
-1009 AIARLQKALDA
+1009 AIARYQKALDQ
-1020 NPRDANA
+1020 NPRDAAA
-1027 SQLLRVAF
+1027 SAALRGAF
-1035 AARGDHNAAVQLI
+1035 AARGDNNAAVQLI
-1048 ERELGQTEG
+1048 ERELSLTEG
-1057 ELARAKLAGELA
+1057 DLAKAKLAGELS

-1075 VRDDKR
+1075 LRDDKR
-1081 AEDAARRALGFD
+1081 AEEAARRALAFD

-1126 ADMLERTE
+1126 ADTLERTE

-1163 RIAPDDQQAL
+1163 RIAPDDMQAL

-1188 AAELFGDLLQRF
+1188 ATELFRDLLSRF
-1200 GERMS
+1200 GSRMS
-1205 ETHRGQAQY
+1205 ETERGQAQY
-1214 RLGEALRQA
+1214 RLGEALRQT
-1223 GNVEG
+1223 GNLEE
-1228 ARKPLEDAADADPS
+1228 AKKPLEEASDADPG
-1242 SALPLIALSKIY
+1242 SAAPLIALAKIY
-1254 ESEAKWLDV
+1254 QAEEKWPEV

-1271 DIASGDQRVELLI
+1271 DVASGDQRVELLI
-1284 EIGDICGEKLNDRAG
+1284 EIGDISGEKLNDRAG

-1308 EDRPDDRKLLTKLM
+1308 EDRPDDRKLLAKLM

-1367 DVDRALEFYEQ
+1367 DVDRALELYEQ
-1378 VLKLEPHFDKA
+1378 ILKLEPRFDKA
-1389 LNEAVELERERRNW
+1389 LNESVELERERSNW
-1403 DGVERVLKRR
+1403 EGVEHLLKRR
-1413 LDAATEANDR
+1413 LDAATEADDKA
-1423 TAMLQS
+1423 AMLES

-1451 EAAQTLEPENKE
+1451 EAAQTLQPENKE

-1487 ALLLRQNPFR
+1487 ALFLRQNPFR

-1555 EEWLVQL
+1555 EEWLVHV
-1562 MHADADALLSS
+1562 MHSDADALLSS

-1618 GVLGMPVPPAFENPN
+1618 GVLGMQVPPAFENPN

-1648 VLGKTALRTDVPL
+1648 VLGQTALRQDVPL

-1693 WFFAA
+1693 WLFAA

-1714 AVAEAMSALEAGVTG
+1714 AVAEAMQALEAGVTG

-1768 LCHDLET
+1768 LSHDLET
-1775 ATQIIKASDESTS
+1775 ATQIVKASDESTS

-1803 VSSNYFALRQ
+1803 VSSQYFHLRRL
-1813 QLGIAVDS
+1813 LGIAVDS

>member
-1 MSEPNEESF
+1 
-10 GFPDRFGGPRVT
+10 
-22 TRAMVSPANFEL
+22 MVSPANFEVPRNL
-34 SRHVPRGRKDREL
+34 PRGRKDRDI

-62 YELDELVALSRDLL
+62 YELDELVSLSRDIL

-91 FAGALTSHCVEQ
+91 FAGALTSHCVEH

-113 LATRANVSAQVA
+113 LATRANVAAQVA
-125 DIRLTGLHAEEELKP
+125 DIRLTGLHSEEELKP
-140 GTDFGDFT
+140 GSDFAGFT
-148 VVRKLGEGRL
+148 VLRKLGEGRL
-158 AISYVVKR
+158 AISYVVKQ
-166 GSAEYRLKL
+166 GNNEYRLKL

-192 VTRLAGKIAHP
+192 VTRLAGKITHP
-203 GLPQGVAAITVDGR
+203 GLPKGVRAITADGR
-217 TGIVHEYID
+217 TGIVHDYID

-241 INEARPLVKGI
+241 INEARGLFTGI

-259 HEQRVA
+259 HQQRVA

-271 ENLLLTRGADGEPRV
+271 ENLLLARGPEGAQQV

-296 RARARANNGRA
+296 RARARTNNGRA

-321 EQIRGLVADP
+321 EQIRGLIADAA
-331 SSDVYSLGAV
+331 SDVYSLGAV

-355 PALETAFGHLMQD
+355 PALELAFGHLMQD

-379 WIPRELDELVLSL
+379 WISRELDDFVLTL
-392 LDKNVSRR
+392 LDKNTTRR
-400 PKDAKAVLELF
+400 PKDAQAVLELF
-411 EGQGRAAEQK
+411 ENLGRATQK

-435 SLLADPSKDEA
+435 ALLADPSKDEA
-446 ALELEAAASTTGAAE
+446 ALELEAAAGTNGAAE
-461 KVAEA
+461 RVAEA
-466 FKLAAQSISGAGD
+466 FKQAAQAVSGAGD
-479 EATDTKKSL
+479 DATDTKKSL
-488 LFRAARVYQDTA
+488 LFRAARVYQELDG
-500 NKLDLAEGLYAE
+500 KLESAEALYAE
-512 ILAIDPQDQVAQRGL
+512 ILQLDPEDQVAERGL

-544 LGQSER
+544 LGKSEQASSSVER
-550 AESNVERGRAFAEI
+550 ARAFAEI

-569 GEMADKEQAL
+569 GEMSDKEQAL

-586 CEDPEQAGV
+586 CEDPSQTHV
-595 VSELERLCGSSQQSW
+595 VSELERLCGSDQDSW
-610 GELLSSCQST
+610 AELLGSCQST
-620 VDEGEL
+620 VNEGEL
-626 PSELKSSIS
+626 PVETKSLIC
-635 LKLGRWYIDKLQRP
+635 LKLGRWYIDKLQRA
-649 DLALPCFQSVVEN
+649 DLALPCYQLVVQTEPSN
-662 DPGNDVALEGMTQIY
+662 DAALDGLTQIY

-697 KTPAQARDMRAEAAE
+697 KTPAQARDLRAEAAE
-712 ILEQYLNDNQSARAL
+712 ILEQYLNDTQNARAL

-733 DDPGHGK
+733 DDPGHAQ
-740 ASDAIARIYER
+740 ASDAVARIYER
-751 TADFTNLVKH
+751 TGDFMNLVKH

-770 GDEKLRSLTRI
+770 GEEKLRSLSRI
-781 AEVYETQLHDDTEA
+781 AEVYETQLTDDTEA
-795 IRRYKDVL
+795 IRRFKDVL
-803 LLDAHHPEALR
+803 AIDAHYAEALR

-825 FQDLLENLRLQ
+825 FQDLLENLRAQ

-863 PKQAAEAFEN
+863 PKAAAEAFES
-873 VLKLDANGENA
+873 VLKLDASNENA

-889 RLYRGLERWEEAA
+889 RLYRGLERWEDVAA
-902 SIYERHIKLV
+902 LYERHIKLV
-912 SETPRRLALILARAK
+912 SETPRRLALLLARAK
-927 LLADQVGSPDR
+927 VLAEQIGSPER
-938 AISAYEQALEIDP
+938 AIAAYEQAVEIDP
-951 HHPTALE
+951 QHPVALE
-958 TLAKL
+958 NLAKL

-975 AIEALAAKATT
+975 AIEALAAKAAT

-1009 AIARLQKALDA
+1009 AILRYQNALDA
-1020 NPRDANA
+1020 NPRDASA
-1027 SQLLRVAF
+1027 SQALRQAF

-1048 ERELGQTEG
+1048 ERELAQTEG
-1057 ELARAKLAGELA
+1057 DLARAKLAGQLA
-1069 RLLRDG
+1069 RLLREG

-1081 AEDAARRALGFD
+1081 AEEAARKAVGFD
-1093 PTNLDALVV
+1093 PTNLDALIV

-1126 ADMLERTE
+1126 ADTLERAE

-1163 RIAPDDQQAL
+1163 RIAPDDQEAL

-1188 AAELFGDLLQRF
+1188 AAELFRDLLARF

-1205 ETHRGQAQY
+1205 ESERGKAQY
-1214 RLGEALRQA
+1214 RLGEALRQIGSIA
-1223 GNVEG
+1223 E
-1228 ARKPLEDAADADPS
+1228 AKQPLEDAADADPS
-1242 SALPLIALSKIY
+1242 NAAPLSALAKIY
-1254 ESEAKWLDV
+1254 ESEGKWPEV
-1263 IKVKTRHL
+1263 IKAKTRQL
-1271 DIASGDQRVELLI
+1271 DIATGDERVELLI
-1284 EIGDICGEKLNDRAG
+1284 EIGDICGEKLSDRSG

-1308 EDRPDDRKLLTKLM
+1308 EERPDDRKLLTKLM

-1378 VLKLEPHFDKA
+1378 VLKLEPRFDKA
-1389 LNEAVELERERRNW
+1389 LNEAVDLERERSNW
-1403 DGVERVLKRR
+1403 EGVEALLKRR
-1413 LDAATEANDR
+1413 LDAATEADDKA
-1423 TAMLQS
+1423 AMLDS
-1429 FQQLGELYEKN
+1429 FQQLGVLYEQN

-1451 EAAQTLEPENKE
+1451 EAAQTLEPENQE
-1463 RSEHLGGL
+1463 RSEHLGSL

-1540 MKSDTAAPAQSTLGD
+1540 MKSDTAAPAQSTVSD
-1555 EEWLVQL
+1555 EEWLLQL
-1562 MHADADALLSS
+1562 MHPDADALLSS

-1583 ARRSQTAQELGYD
+1583 ARRSQSAQELGYD

-1618 GVLGMPVPPAFENPN
+1618 GVLGMQVPPAFENPN

-1648 VLGKTALRTDVPL
+1648 VLGQTALRPDVPL

-1693 WFFAA
+1693 WLFAA

-1714 AVAEAMSALEAGVTG
+1714 AVSEAMQALEAGVTG

-1768 LCHDLET
+1768 LSHDLET

-1788 SVSTDERLKELVLFS
+1788 SVGTDERLKELVLFS
-1803 VSSNYFALRQ
+1803 VSSEYFRLRQ

>member
-1 MSEPNEESF
+1 
-10 GFPDRFGGPRVT
+10 
-22 TRAMVSPANFEL
+22 MVSAANFE
-34 SRHVPRGRKDREL
+34 VPRYLPRGTKDRDRDQ

-62 YELDELVALSRDLL
+62 YELDELVSLSRDIL

-91 FAGALTSHCVEQ
+91 FAGALTLHCVEH

-113 LATRANVSAQVA
+113 LATRTNVNAQVA
-125 DIRLTGLHAEEELKP
+125 DIRLTGLAGDEELKP
-140 GTDFGDFT
+140 GSDFAGFT
-148 VVRKLGEGRL
+148 VLRKLGEGRL
-158 AISYVVKR
+158 AVSYVVKR
-166 GSAEYRLKL
+166 EGAEYRLKL

-203 GLPQGVAAITVDGR
+203 GLPTGVAAVNADGR
-217 TGIVHEYID
+217 TGVVHHHVD
-226 GQPLAQR
+226 GQSLAQR

-241 INEARPLVKGI
+241 INEARPLVKS
-252 LQALSAL
+252 LLEALAAL
-259 HEQRVA
+259 HAQRVA

-271 ENLLLTRGADGEPRV
+271 ENLILGRAADGSPKL
-286 VLVDAGSDRL
+286 VLVDAGTDRL
-296 RARARANNGRA
+296 RARARTHNGRA
-307 ELFSTVGSPSAVSP
+307 ELFSTVGSPSSVSP

-331 SSDVYSLGAV
+331 VSDVYSFGAV
-341 LYQILSGKPVFGDK
+341 LYQILSGKPVFGEK
-355 PALETAFGHLMQD
+355 PALEVAFGHLMQD
-368 PAPPSSVAPRG
+368 PAAPSNVAPRG
-379 WIPRELDELVLSL
+379 WVPRELDELVLAL
-392 LDKNVSRR
+392 LDKNPSRR
-400 PKDAKAVLELF
+400 PKDAAAVLELL
-411 EGQGRAAEQK
+411 ENNGRNSQK
-421 REQLSSEEIERRID
+421 REPLSVEELDRRVD
-435 SLLADPSKDEA
+435 ALLAEPAKDEA
-446 ALELEAAASTTGAAE
+446 ALELEAAASSPGAAE
-461 KVAEA
+461 RVAET
-466 FKLAAQSISGAGD
+466 FKAAAESLGEDGNA
-479 EATDTKKSL
+479 ETKKSL
-488 LFRAARVYQDTA
+488 LFRAARVFQDLA
-500 NKLDLAEGLYAE
+500 NKPELAEPIYLQILDLDVGDPVAERA
-512 ILAIDPQDQVAQRGL
+512 L
-527 EEARRK
+527 EAVRRK
-533 LGKFEE
+533 LGKFDE

-544 LGQSER
+544 LTKSEEAGSR
-550 AESNVERGRAFAEI
+550 EERGRAFAEI

-569 GEMADKEQAL
+569 HELSDKEQAL

-586 CEDPEQAGV
+586 CEDPAEQAV
-595 VSELERLCGSSQQSW
+595 ASELERLCGSNQESW
-610 GELLSSCQST
+610 GEVLSGAQSALAEGDLP
-620 VDEGEL
+620 DEV
-626 PSELKSSIS
+626 KSALS
-635 LKLGRWYIDKLQRP
+635 LRMARWYVEKLSRA
-649 DLALPCFQSVVEN
+649 DLALPCFQAVVQLEPNN
-662 DPGNDVALEGMTQIY
+662 DAALDGMTQIY

-697 KTPAQARDMRAEAAE
+697 KTPAQARDLRAEAAE
-712 ILEQYLNDNQSARAL
+712 ILEQYLNDTQNARAL
-727 YEQILA
+727 YEQILS
-733 DDPGHGK
+733 DDPGHAK
-740 ASDAIARIYER
+740 ASDAVARIYER
-751 TADFTNLVKH
+751 TGDFTSLVKH
-761 LVRRSEAQR
+761 LVRRAEAQR
-770 GDEKLRSLTRI
+770 GDDKLRSLTRI
-781 AEVYETQLHDDTEA
+781 AEVYETQVKDDTEA
-795 IRRYKDVL
+795 VRRYKDVL
-803 LLDAHHPEALR
+803 ALAAHYPDALR

-825 FQDLLENLRLQ
+825 YQDLLENLKLQ
-836 IEAAATPRQKVT
+836 IESAATPRQKVT
-848 LWERIAALYE
+848 LWERVAALYE
-858 EEFLD
+858 EEFID
-863 PKQAAEAFEN
+863 PREAAAAFEQ
-873 VLKLDANGENA
+873 VLKLDPNSENA

-889 RLYRGLERWEEAA
+889 RLYRGQERWEDVA

-912 SETPRRLALILARAK
+912 NEAPRRLALVLARAK
-927 LLADQVGSPDR
+927 LLAEQIGSPER
-938 AISAYEQALEIDP
+938 AIAAYEQALELDA
-951 HHPTALE
+951 HHPGALE

-963 RESSGDS
+963 RETSGDKD
-970 GAAVA
+970 AAVA
-975 AIEALAAKATT
+975 AIEALATKATT

-994 VRAAKLLESRGDKDG
+994 IRAARVLEARGDKDG
-1009 AIARLQKALDA
+1009 AIARYQKALDA
-1020 NPRDANA
+1020 NPRDAVA
-1027 SQLLRVAF
+1027 SAALRTAF
-1035 AARGDHNAAVQLI
+1035 AARGDTNAAVQLI
-1048 ERELGQTEG
+1048 ERELALTEG
-1057 ELARAKLAGELA
+1057 ELAKAKLAGQLS

-1075 VRDDKR
+1075 LRDDKR
-1081 AEDAARRALGFD
+1081 AEEAARRALQFD

-1102 LGDISFEAKR
+1102 LGDLSFEAKR
-1112 ALEAAKHYEGVVGR
+1112 FLEAAKHYEGAVGR
-1126 ADMLERTE
+1126 ADMLERNE

-1153 KALAPMDTLL
+1153 KALAPMDTLI
-1163 RIAPDDQQAL
+1163 RIAPDDMDAL
-1173 ERVALVTFENGSPKR
+1173 ERVARVTFENGSPKR
-1188 AAELFGDLLQRF
+1188 AAELFSDLLARC
-1200 GERMS
+1200 GDRLS
-1205 ETHRGQAQY
+1205 ETERGQAQY
-1214 RLGEALRQA
+1214 RLGESLRQIGKLA
-1223 GNVEG
+1223 E
-1228 ARKPLEDAADADPS
+1228 AKKALEDAADADPS
-1242 SALPLIALSKIY
+1242 TALPLVALAKIY
-1254 ESEAKWLDV
+1254 ETEEKWSEA

-1271 DIASGDQRVELLI
+1271 DVATGDERVELLI
-1284 EIGDICGEKLNDRAG
+1284 AIGDISGEKLNDRAA

-1331 NKLVEVVLRLAEFV
+1331 NKLVEVVLRLADFV

-1367 DVDRALEFYEQ
+1367 DVDRALELYEQ
-1378 VLKLEPHFDKA
+1378 IFALEPRFDKA
-1389 LNEAVELERERRNW
+1389 LNEAVDLERERRNW
-1403 DGVERVLKRR
+1403 EGMERVLRRR
-1413 LDAATEANDR
+1413 LDAATEADDKA
-1423 TAMLQS
+1423 AMLDS

-1451 EAAQTLEPENKE
+1451 EAAQTLQPENKE
-1463 RSEHLGGL
+1463 RSEHLGSL

-1497 PESYKALR
+1497 AESYKALR

-1555 EEWLVQL
+1555 EEWLMQL
-1562 MHADADALLSS
+1562 MHSDADALLSG

-1648 VLGKTALRTDVPL
+1648 VLGQTALRQDVPL
-1661 QPAGFIAGQQL
+1661 QPAAFIAGQQL

-1693 WFFAA
+1693 WLFAA

-1714 AVAEAMSALEAGVTG
+1714 AVAEAMQALDVGVTG

-1768 LCHDLET
+1768 LSHDLET

-1803 VSSNYFALRQ
+1803 VSSQYFHLRR

>member
-1 MSEPNEESF
+1 
-10 GFPDRFGGPRVT
+10 
-22 TRAMVSPANFEL
+22 
-34 SRHVPRGRKDREL
+34 
-47 LMIEADLL
+47 MIEADLL

-62 YELDELVALSRDLL
+62 YELDELVSLSRDLL

-91 FAGALTSHCVEQ
+91 FAGALTSHCVEH

-125 DIRLTGLHAEEELKP
+125 DIRLTGLSSDEELRP
-140 GTDFGDFT
+140 GADFAGYS
-148 VVRKLGEGRL
+148 VLRKLGEGRL
-158 AISYVVKR
+158 ALSYVVKEGDR
-166 GSAEYRLKL
+166 EYRLKL

-192 VTRLAGKIAHP
+192 VTRLAGKVTHP
-203 GLPQGVAAITVDGR
+203 GLPAGVRAIELGGR
-217 TGIVHEYID
+217 TGILHEHVE

-233 LARTGPIH
+233 LARTGPMH
-241 INEARPLVKGI
+241 LNEARPLLRSI
-252 LQALSAL
+252 LEALAAL

-265 HGDLRL
+265 HGDVRL
-271 ENLLLTRGADGEPRV
+271 ENLILARSDDGAQPL

-296 RARARANNGRA
+296 RARARAHNGRA
-307 ELFSTVGSPSAVSP
+307 ELFSTVGSPSSVAP
-321 EQIRGLVADP
+321 EQIRGLVAD
-331 SSDVYSLGAV
+331 SASDVYSFGAV
-341 LYQILSGKPVFGDK
+341 MYQLLSGKPVFGDK

-379 WIPRELDELVLSL
+379 WIGKEVDQLVLTL
-392 LDKNVSRR
+392 LDKNAQRR
-400 PKDAKAVLELF
+400 PRDAMAALELL
-411 EGQGRAAEQK
+411 EGQGRAAQQR
-421 REQLSSEEIERRID
+421 REQISMTEIELRVD
-435 SLLADPSKDEA
+435 ALLADPSKDDA
-446 ALELEAAASTTGAAE
+446 ALSLEAAAGSEGAAQ

-466 FKLAAQSISGAGD
+466 FKTAAAAITD
-479 EATDTKKSL
+479 EAGTETKKSL
-488 LFRAARVYQDTA
+488 LFRAARVYQD
-500 NKLDLAEGLYAE
+500 LAQQPEAAEALYGE
-512 ILAIDPQDQVAQRGL
+512 ILALDAGDQVAERAL
-527 EEARRK
+527 EAIRRK
-533 LGKFEE
+533 LGKFDE

-544 LGQSER
+544 LAKSEQAESKAER
-550 AESNVERGRAFAEI
+550 ARAFAEI

-569 GEMADKEQAL
+569 GELSDKEQAL

-586 CEDPEQAGV
+586 CEDPQQAQV
-595 VSELERLCGSSQQSW
+595 VSELERLCGTSPESW
-610 GELLSSCQST
+610 GEVLSTCQGALT
-620 VDEGEL
+620 EEGMSPEL
-626 PSELKSSIS
+626 HAQIS
-635 LKLGRWYIDKLQRP
+635 LKLGRWYVDKLQRP
-649 DLALPCFQSVVEN
+649 DLALPCFQSVAQS
-662 DPGNDVALEGMTQIY
+662 DPSNAPALDGMAQIY

-697 KTPAQARDMRAEAAE
+697 KTPAQARDYRAEAAE
-712 ILEQYLNDNQSARAL
+712 ILEQNLNDTPSARAL
-727 YEQILA
+727 YEQILS
-733 DDPGHGK
+733 DDPSHARAG
-740 ASDAIARIYER
+740 DALTRIYER
-751 TADFTNLVKH
+751 TSDFANLVKH
-761 LVRRSEAQR
+761 LGRRSEAQR
-770 GDEKLRSLTRI
+770 GEEKLRSLSRI
-781 AEVYETQLHDDTEA
+781 AEVYETQLNDDAEA
-795 IRRYKDVL
+795 SKRYQEVL
-803 LLDAHHPEALR
+803 EGDAHYLEALR
-814 GLDRVYSKLGR
+814 GLDRIYSKLGR
-825 FQDLLENLRLQ
+825 FQDLLSNLQTQ

-858 EEFLD
+858 EEFID
-863 PKQAAEAFEN
+863 PLKAADAFEN
-873 VLKLDANGENA
+873 VLKLDGNSENA

-889 RLYRGLERWEEAA
+889 RLYRGLERWEDVAG
-902 SIYERHIKLV
+902 IYERHIKLI

-927 LLADQVGSPDR
+927 VLAEQIGAPER
-938 AISAYEQALEIDP
+938 AIAAYEQALELDP
-951 HHPTALE
+951 HHAGALE
-958 TLAKL
+958 TVAKL
-963 RESSGDS
+963 RETSGDS

-986 PEAKAEQW
+986 PEARAEQW
-994 VRAAKLLESRGDKDG
+994 IRAAKLLEARGDKDG
-1009 AIARLQKALDA
+1009 AISRYQQALDA
-1020 NPRDANA
+1020 NPKDAVA
-1027 SQLLRVAF
+1027 SAALRGAF
-1035 AARGDHNAAVQLI
+1035 AARGDNNAAVQLI
-1048 ERELGQTEG
+1048 ERELSQTEG
-1057 ELARAKLAGELA
+1057 ELAKGKLAGQLA
-1069 RLLRDG
+1069 RLQRDG
-1075 VRDDKR
+1075 LRDDKR
-1081 AEDAARRALGFD
+1081 AEEAARRALAFD

-1112 ALEAAKHYEGVVGR
+1112 SLEAAKHYEGVVGR
-1126 ADMLERTE
+1126 ADMLERAE
-1134 AIRVLVHYVDAL
+1134 AIRVLVRYVDAL

-1163 RIAPDDQQAL
+1163 RIAPDDVQAL
-1173 ERVALVTFENGSPKR
+1173 ERVAQVTFENGSPKR
-1188 AAELFGDLLQRF
+1188 AAELFADLLARF
-1200 GERMS
+1200 GERLS
-1205 ETHRGQAQY
+1205 EHERGQAQY
-1214 RLGEALRQA
+1214 RLGESLRQL
-1223 GNVEG
+1223 GNL
-1228 ARKPLEDAADADPS
+1228 ADAKKPLEDAADADPS
-1242 SALPLIALSKIY
+1242 SAAPLVALAKIY
-1254 ESEAKWLDV
+1254 QSEEKWSDV

-1271 DIASGDQRVELLI
+1271 DIASGDERVELLL
-1284 EIGDICGEKLNDRAG
+1284 EIGDIHGEKLNDRAG
-1299 AAKSFVAAL
+1299 AARSFVAAL

-1367 DVDRALEFYEQ
+1367 DVDRALELYEQ
-1378 VLKLEPHFDKA
+1378 LLKLEPRFDKA
-1389 LNEAVELERERRNW
+1389 FAEAVDLERERGNW
-1403 DGVERVLKRR
+1403 EGMERLLKRR
-1413 LDAATEANDR
+1413 LDSATEADDKA
-1423 TAMLQS
+1423 AMLDS
-1429 FQQLGELYEKN
+1429 FQKLGELYEKN

-1487 ALLLRQNPFR
+1487 AILLSQNPFR
-1497 PESYKALR
+1497 AESYKALR

-1555 EEWLVQL
+1555 EEWLLQL
-1562 MHADADALLSS
+1562 MHTDADALLTS

-1596 TSYLVDVTQ
+1596 TSYLVDVAR
-1605 HPAPVCQSLYYAA
+1605 HPSPVCQSLYYAA
-1618 GVLGMPVPPAFENPN
+1618 GVMGMQVPPAFENPN

-1648 VLGKTALRTDVPL
+1648 VLGQTALRSDVPL

-1688 TVLKA
+1688 TALKA
-1693 WFFAA
+1693 WLFAA

-1714 AVAEAMSALEAGVTG
+1714 AVAEAMHALEAGVQG
-1729 QARDHL
+1729 QMRDHL

-1754 VRGVDLTADRVGFL
+1754 VRGTDLTADRVGFL
-1768 LCHDLET
+1768 LSHDLET

-1788 SVSTDERLKELVLFS
+1788 SVSTDERLRELVLFS
-1803 VSSNYFALRQ
+1803 VSSHYFKLRRL
-1813 QLGIAVDS
+1813 LGIAVDS

>member
-1 MSEPNEESF
+1 MS
-10 GFPDRFGGPRVT
+10 
-22 TRAMVSPANFEL
+22 
-34 SRHVPRGRKDREL
+34 
-47 LMIEADLL
+47 EADLL

-62 YELDELVALSRDLL
+62 YELDELVALSRDIL

-91 FAGALTSHCVEQ
+91 FAGALTSHCVEH

-113 LATRANVSAQVA
+113 LATRADVSAQVA
-125 DIRLTGLHAEEELKP
+125 DIRLTGVSGDEELQP
-140 GTDFGDFT
+140 GGDFAGFT
-148 VVRKLGEGRL
+148 VARKLGEGRL
-158 AISYVVKR
+158 AVSYVVER
-166 GSAEYRLKL
+166 DGREYRLKL

-192 VTRLAGKIAHP
+192 VTRLAGKIEHP
-203 GLPQGVAAITVDGR
+203 SLPGGVVALSAGGR
-217 TGIVHEYID
+217 TGVLHDFVD
-226 GQPLAQR
+226 GQPLSQR
-233 LARTGPIH
+233 LARSGPMH
-241 INEARPLVKGI
+241 IDEALPLLRG
-252 LQALSAL
+252 LLEALSAL

-265 HGDLRL
+265 HGDVRL
-271 ENLLLTRGADGEPRV
+271 ENLILAQPEAGSPRI

-296 RARARANNGRA
+296 RARARANNGRS
-307 ELFSTVGSPSAVSP
+307 ELFSTVGSPHAVSP
-321 EQIRGLVADP
+321 EQIRGLVAEP
-331 SSDVYSLGAV
+331 ASDVYSFGAV
-341 LYQILSGKPVFGDK
+341 LYHLISGKPVFGDK
-355 PALETAFGHLMQD
+355 PALEAAFGHLMQQPD
-368 PAPPSSVAPRG
+368 APSSAAPRG
-379 WIPRELDELVLSL
+379 WIPQELDELVLLL
-392 LDKNVSRR
+392 LDKNPARR
-400 PKDAKAVLELF
+400 PRDAKAVLELL
-411 EGQGRAAEQK
+411 EGQGRAARQK
-421 REQLSSEEIERRID
+421 REQLSAQEVERRIEA
-435 SLLADPSKDEA
+435 LLAEPENDEA
-446 ALELEAAASTTGAAE
+446 ALELEAAAHTAGAAE
-461 KVAEA
+461 KVARA
-466 FKLAAQSISGAGD
+466 FEQAAGALSGGD
-479 EATDTKKSL
+479 AAETKKSL
-488 LFRAARVYQDTA
+488 LFRAARVYQDGA
-500 NKLDLAEGLYAE
+500 AALERAEAIYAE
-512 ILAIDPQDQVAQRGL
+512 ILELDPEDGVAERAL

-544 LGQSER
+544 LTKSEQAGSKAER
-550 AESNVERGRAFAEI
+550 ARAFAEI

-569 GEMADKEQAL
+569 GELSDKEQAL
-579 VAFTQSF
+579 VAFAQSF
-586 CEDPEQAGV
+586 CEDPLQSQV
-595 VSELERLCGSSQQSW
+595 VSELERLCGASQESW
-610 GELLSSCQST
+610 GEVLGTCQSALAEEN
-620 VDEGEL
+620 V
-626 PSELKSSIS
+626 PPELKSLIS
-635 LKLGRWYIDKLQRP
+635 NQAGRWYVDKLGRP
-649 DLALPCFQSVVEN
+649 DLALPCFQSVVQLEPSN
-662 DPGNDVALEGMTQIY
+662 DAALEGMTQIY
-677 RKAQQWQELGMVLT
+677 RKAQQWQELGLVLT

-697 KTPAQARDMRAEAAE
+697 KTPAQARDLRAEAAE
-712 ILEQYLNDNQSARAL
+712 ILEQYLDDTASARAL
-727 YEQILA
+727 YEQVLA
-733 DDPGHGK
+733 DDPGHARAGE
-740 ASDAIARIYER
+740 AVARIYER
-751 TADFTNLVKH
+751 TGDFTNLVKH
-761 LVRRSEAQR
+761 LARRSEAQR
-770 GDEKLRSLTRI
+770 GEEKLRSLSRI
-781 AEVYETQLHDDTEA
+781 AELYETQLNDDAEA

-803 LLDAHHPEALR
+803 ALDAHHPDALR

-825 FQDLLENLRLQ
+825 FQELLENLKLQ

-848 LWERIAALYE
+848 LSERVAALYE

-863 PKQAAEAFEN
+863 PREAAAIFEN
-873 VLKLDANGENA
+873 VLTLDATNENA

-889 RLYRGLERWEEAA
+889 RLYRGLERWEDVGGV
-902 SIYERHIKLV
+902 YERHVKVV
-912 SETPRRLALILARAK
+912 SEPPRRLALILARAK
-927 LLADQVGSPDR
+927 LLAEQLGAPER
-938 AISAYEQALEIDP
+938 AIAAYEQALEIDP
-951 HHPTALE
+951 QHPGALE

-963 RESSGDS
+963 RESSGDA
-970 GAAVA
+970 GAAIT
-975 AIEALAAKATT
+975 AIEALAAKAAT

-994 VRAAKLLESRGDKDG
+994 VRVAKLLESRGDKDG
-1009 AIARLQKALDA
+1009 AITRYQKALDV
-1020 NPRDANA
+1020 NPKDAAA
-1027 SQLLRVAF
+1027 SQALRSAF

-1048 ERELGQTEG
+1048 EKELALTEG
-1057 ELARAKLAGELA
+1057 DSAKAKLAGQLA

-1081 AEDAARRALGFD
+1081 AEEAARRALGLD

-1102 LGDISFEAKR
+1102 LGDICFESKR

-1126 ADMLERTE
+1126 ADTLEHAE

-1153 KALAPMDTLL
+1153 QALAPMDTLL
-1163 RIAPDDQQAL
+1163 RIAPDDMGAL
-1173 ERVALVTFENGSPKR
+1173 ARVALVTFENGSPKR
-1188 AAELFGDLLQRF
+1188 AAELFQDLVERF
-1200 GERMS
+1200 SGRMGEA
-1205 ETHRGQAQY
+1205 ELGLCQY
-1214 RLGEALRQA
+1214 RLGESLRQSGELERA
-1223 GNVEG
+1223 K
-1228 ARKPLEDAADADPS
+1228 KPLEESADLDPS
-1242 SALPLIALSKIY
+1242 SAAPLISLAKIY
-1254 ESEAKWLDV
+1254 ETQQKWSDV
-1263 IKVKTRHL
+1263 LKVKTRHL
-1271 DIASGDQRVELLI
+1271 DVASGDERVELLL
-1284 EIGDICGEKLNDRAG
+1284 EIGDISGEKLNDRAL

-1308 EDRPDDRKLLTKLM
+1308 EERPDDRKLLTKLM

-1378 VLKLEPHFDKA
+1378 VLKLEPRFDKA
-1389 LNEAVELERERRNW
+1389 FVEAAELERERSNW
-1403 DGVERVLKRR
+1403 EGLERALRRR
-1413 LDAATEANDR
+1413 LDAATETDDR
-1423 TAMLQS
+1423 AAMLES

-1497 PESYKALR
+1497 AESYKALR

-1562 MHADADALLSS
+1562 MHADSDALLTS

-1596 TSYLVDVTQ
+1596 TSYLVDVAQ

-1648 VLGKTALRTDVPL
+1648 VLGQTALRSDVPL
-1661 QPAGFIAGQQL
+1661 QPAAFIAGQQL

-1693 WFFAA
+1693 WLFAA

-1704 QFPVSPELEG
+1704 QFPVTPELEG
-1714 AVAEAMSALEAGVTG
+1714 AVAEAMHALEAGVTG

-1735 TRVVAKLLTS
+1735 TRVVSKLLTS

-1768 LCHDLET
+1768 LSHDLET

-1788 SVSTDERLKELVLFS
+1788 SVAAEERLKELVLFS
-1803 VSSNYFALRQ
+1803 VSSQYFQLRR

>member
-1 MSEPNEESF
+1 
-10 GFPDRFGGPRVT
+10 
-22 TRAMVSPANFEL
+22 MVSAANFEVA
-34 SRHVPRGRKDREL
+34 RHLPRGRKDRDL

-62 YELDELVALSRDLL
+62 YELDELVALSRDIL

-113 LATRANVSAQVA
+113 LATRVNVSAQVA
-125 DIRLTGLHAEEELKP
+125 DIRLTGLSGEEELKP
-140 GTDFGDFT
+140 GSDFGGFT

-158 AISYVVKR
+158 GVSYLVKQ
-166 GSAEYRLKL
+166 GSAEHRLKL

-192 VTRLAGKIAHP
+192 VTRLAGKVAHP
-203 GLPQGVAAITVDGR
+203 GLPSGVRAITVDNR
-217 TGIVHEYID
+217 TGVLSDYVD

-233 LARTGPIH
+233 LSRTGPLH
-241 INEARPLVKGI
+241 ENEARSLIKG
-252 LQALSAL
+252 LLEALSAL
-259 HEQRVA
+259 HEQRIA
-265 HGDLRL
+265 HGDVRL
-271 ENLLLTRGADGEPRV
+271 ENLLLARGADGTQRL
-286 VLVDAGSDRL
+286 VLLDAGTDRL
-296 RARARANNGRA
+296 RARARAQSGRA
-307 ELFSTVGSPSAVSP
+307 ELFSTVGSPSSVSP

-331 SSDVYSLGAV
+331 VSDVYSFGAV
-341 LYQILSGKPVFGDK
+341 LFQILTGKPVFGDK

-368 PAPPSSVAPRG
+368 PPAPSSVAPRG
-379 WIPRELDELVLSL
+379 WVSRELDELVLKL
-392 LDKNVSRR
+392 LDKNVGRR
-400 PKDAKAVLELF
+400 PKDAQAVLELVA
-411 EGQGRAAEQK
+411 GSGRATPK
-421 REQLSSEEIERRID
+421 GEQLSAQEVDRRVEA
-435 SLLADPSKDEA
+435 LLAEPTKDEA
-446 ALELEAAASTTGAAE
+446 ALELEAAAHTAGAAE
-461 KVAEA
+461 KVADA
-466 FKLAAQSISGAGD
+466 FQSAADAVSGAGD
-479 EATDTKKSL
+479 AAADAKKSL
-488 LFRAARVYQDTA
+488 LFRAARILQDIA
-500 NKLDLAEGLYAE
+500 QKPEAAETLYVA
-512 ILAIDPQDQVAQRGL
+512 ILEQDPDDQVAERAL
-527 EEARRK
+527 EALRRK

-539 LIEML
+539 LVEML
-544 LGQSER
+544 LAQSEK
-550 AESNVERGRAFAEI
+550 AESAAERGRAFAEI

-569 GEMADKEQAL
+569 GELSDKDQAV

-586 CEDPEQAGV
+586 CEDPEQSVV
-595 VSELERLCGSSQQSW
+595 VSELERLCGASPEAW
-610 GELLSSCQST
+610 GEVLESCQSA
-620 VDEGEL
+620 VAEGEQTPETKAL
-626 PSELKSSIS
+626 IS
-635 LKLGRWYIDKLQRP
+635 LRLGRWYLEKLQRP
-649 DLALPCFQSVVEN
+649 DLALPCFQAVVQT
-662 DPGNDVALEGMTQIY
+662 DPSSDAALDGMTQIY

-697 KTPAQARDMRAEAAE
+697 KTPAQARDLRAEAAE
-712 ILEQYLNDNQSARAL
+712 ILEQYLNDTQNARAL

-733 DDPGHGK
+733 ADPGHTR
-740 ASDAIARIYER
+740 ASDAIAKIYER
-751 TADFTNLVKH
+751 IGDFTSLVKH
-761 LVRRSEAQR
+761 LVRRADAQR
-770 GDEKLRSLTRI
+770 GEEKLRSLTRI
-781 AEVYETQLHDDTEA
+781 AEVYETQIKDDTEA
-795 IRRYKDVL
+795 VRRFKDVL
-803 LLDAHHPEALR
+803 ALDARHPDALR

-848 LWERIAALYE
+848 LWERVAALYE
-858 EEFLD
+858 EEFID
-863 PKQAAEAFEN
+863 PTKGAEAFEH
-873 VLKLDANGENA
+873 VLKLDPSNENA

-889 RLYRGLERWEEAA
+889 RLYRGQERWEDVAT
-902 SIYERHIKLV
+902 IYDRHIKLV
-912 SETPRRLALILARAK
+912 NEAPRRLALLLARAR
-927 LLADQVGSPDR
+927 LLAEQLGSPER
-938 AISAYEQALEIDP
+938 AIAVYELALEIEP
-951 HHPTALE
+951 QHPGALE
-958 TLAKL
+958 AVAKL
-963 RESSGDS
+963 REASGDS

-986 PEAKAEQW
+986 PETKAEQW

-1009 AIARLQKALDA
+1009 AILRFQKALDA
-1020 NPRDANA
+1020 NPKDAVA
-1027 SQLLRVAF
+1027 SAALRSAF
-1035 AARGDHNAAVQLI
+1035 AARGDHNAALQLI
-1048 ERELGQTEG
+1048 ERELSLTEG
-1057 ELARAKLAGELA
+1057 ELQKSKLGGEQA

-1075 VRDDKR
+1075 LRDDKR
-1081 AEDAARRALGFD
+1081 AEEAARRALALN

-1102 LGDISFEAKR
+1102 LGDLAFEGKR

-1126 ADMLERTE
+1126 ADTLERAE
-1134 AIRVLVHYVDAL
+1134 AIRVLVRYVDAL

-1163 RIAPDDQQAL
+1163 RIAPDDAQAL
-1173 ERVALVTFENGSPKR
+1173 ERVALVTFENGSPGR
-1188 AAELFGDLLQRF
+1188 AAELFTDLLARF
-1200 GERMS
+1200 GTRLTETER
-1205 ETHRGQAQY
+1205 GAAQY
-1214 RLGEALRQA
+1214 RLGESLRQLGKLSEA
-1223 GNVEG
+1223 Q
-1228 ARKPLEDAADADPS
+1228 KPLEDAADADPS
-1242 SALPLIALSKIY
+1242 SPLPLVALAKVY
-1254 ESEAKWLDV
+1254 EAEEKWAAA
-1263 IKVKTRHL
+1263 IKLKTRHL
-1271 DIASGDQRVELLI
+1271 DVATGDQRVELLI
-1284 EIGDICGEKLNDRAG
+1284 EIGDICSDKLNDRAG

-1308 EDRPDDRKLLTKLM
+1308 EDRPDDRRLLTKLM

-1331 NKLVEVVLRLAEFV
+1331 NKLVEVVLRLAAFV

-1367 DVDRALEFYEQ
+1367 DVERALELYEQ
-1378 VLKLEPHFDKA
+1378 LLGLEPRFDKA
-1389 LNEAVELERERRNW
+1389 VGEAVELERERGNW
-1403 DGVERVLKRR
+1403 EGVERLLTRR
-1413 LDAATEANDR
+1413 LDAATEADDKL
-1423 TAMLQS
+1423 AMLDS
-1429 FQQLGELYEKN
+1429 FQKLGELYEKN

-1487 ALLLRQNPFR
+1487 ALLLRTNPFR
-1497 PESYKALR
+1497 AESYKALR

-1555 EEWLVQL
+1555 EEWLMQL
-1562 MHADADALLSS
+1562 MHPDADALLTS

-1583 ARRSQTAQELGYD
+1583 ARRSQSAQELGYD
-1596 TSYLVDVTQ
+1596 PSYLVDVTQ

-1648 VLGKTALRTDVPL
+1648 VLGQTALRTDVPL

-1693 WFFAA
+1693 WLFAA

-1714 AVAEAMSALEAGVTG
+1714 AIAEAMQALEVGVTG

-1735 TRVVAKLLTS
+1735 TRVVSKLLTS

-1768 LCHDLET
+1768 LSHDLET
-1775 ATQIIKASDESTS
+1775 ATQIVKASDESTS
-1788 SVSTDERLKELVLFS
+1788 SVPTDDRLKELVLFS
-1803 VSSNYFALRQ
+1803 VSSSYFQLRS

>member
-1 MSEPNEESF
+1 M
-10 GFPDRFGGPRVT
+10 
-22 TRAMVSPANFEL
+22 M
-34 SRHVPRGRKDREL
+34 
-47 LMIEADLL
+47 EADLL

-62 YELDELVALSRDLL
+62 YDLDELVSLSRDLL

-91 FAGALTSHCVEQ
+91 FAGALTSHCLEQ
-103 DAVEALCDVL
+103 DAIEALCDVL
-113 LATRANVSAQVA
+113 LATRADVSQKVA
-125 DIRLTGLHAEEELKP
+125 DIRLTGLSTDEELEP
-140 GTDFGDFT
+140 GTELAGYT
-148 VVRKLGEGRL
+148 VLRKLGEGRL
-158 AISYVVKR
+158 ALSYVVRR
-166 GSAEYRLKL
+166 GESDYRLKL

-192 VTRLAGKIAHP
+192 VTRLAGKVAHP
-203 GLPQGVAAITVDGR
+203 GLAADVSTLSVDGR
-217 TGIVHEYID
+217 TGILHRHVD
-226 GQPLAQR
+226 GQPLSLRVA
-233 LARTGPIH
+233 AGPMH
-241 INEARPLVKGI
+241 IDEARLLAKSI
-252 LQALSAL
+252 LEALAAL

-271 ENLLLTRGADGEPRV
+271 ENLIVTPAAGDAPQV

-296 RARARANNGRA
+296 RARARTNNGRA
-307 ELFSTVGSPSAVSP
+307 ELFSTVGSPSSVSP
-321 EQIRGLVADP
+321 EQIRGQVADP
-331 SSDVYSLGAV
+331 ASDVYSFGAV
-341 LYQILSGKPVFGDK
+341 LYQIITGKSVFGDG
-355 PALETAFGHLMQD
+355 PALEIAFGHLMKD
-368 PAPPSSVAPRG
+368 VPLPSSVAPRG
-379 WIPRELDELVLSL
+379 WVPKEIDDLLLLL
-392 LDKNVSRR
+392 LDKNPSRR
-400 PKDAKAVLELF
+400 PKDAKAALELLAG
-411 EGQGRAAEQK
+411 EGRVAAQQK
-421 REQLSSEEIERRID
+421 REQLSDAEIDRRID
-435 SLLADPSKDEA
+435 TLIAEPANDEA
-446 ALELEAAASTTGAAE
+446 ALELEVAASTSGASE
-461 KVAEA
+461 RVAEA
-466 FKLAAQSISGAGD
+466 FKMAAEALTDDAPGAI
-479 EATDTKKSL
+479 DTKKSL
-488 LFRAARVYQDTA
+488 LFRAARIYQDA
-500 NKLDLAEGLYAE
+500 LQKLDPAEALYSAILELDSTDAVAE
-512 ILAIDPQDQVAQRGL
+512 RAL

-533 LGKFEE
+533 LGKFDE

-544 LGQSER
+544 LGRSER
-550 AESNVERGRAFAEI
+550 ASSKTERARAFAEI

-569 GEMADKEQAL
+569 HELSDKEQAL

-586 CEDPEQAGV
+586 CEDPEQPQV
-595 VSELERLCGSSQQSW
+595 VSELERLCGASQDSW
-610 GELLSSCQST
+610 NEVVSSCQST
-620 VDEGEL
+620 LAE
-626 PSELKSSIS
+626 SEDSSPETKNAIGNR
-635 LKLGRWYIDKLQRP
+635 LGRWYVDKLQRP
-649 DLALPCFQSVVEN
+649 DLALPCYQAVVQSDPSN
-662 DPGNDVALEGMTQIY
+662 DAALDGMTQIY

-697 KTPAQARDMRAEAAE
+697 KTPAQARDLRAEAAE
-712 ILEQYLNDNQSARAL
+712 ILEQYLNDTQSARAL
-727 YEQILA
+727 YEQILS
-733 DDPGHGK
+733 DDPGHSR
-740 ASDAIARIYER
+740 ASDAVARIYEHTR
-751 TADFTNLVKH
+751 DFANLVKH
-761 LVRRSEAQR
+761 LSRRSEAER
-770 GDEKLRSLTRI
+770 GEEKLRSLARI
-781 AEVYETQLHDDTEA
+781 AEVYETQLSDEA
-795 IRRYKDVL
+795 EATRRYKEL
-803 LLDAHHPEALR
+803 LELDAHNADALR
-814 GLDRVYSKLGR
+814 GLDRIHSKLGR
-825 FQDLLENLRLQ
+825 FQELLENLQLQ
-836 IEAAATPRQKVT
+836 IEAAATPRQKLT
-848 LWERIAALYE
+848 LWERVAALHE

-863 PKQAAEAFEN
+863 PRQAAEAFEQ
-873 VLKLDANGENA
+873 VLKLDPNSENT

-889 RLYRGLERWEEAA
+889 RLYRGLERWEDVAQ
-902 SIYERHIKLV
+902 IYERHLKLV
-912 SETPRRLALILARAK
+912 SEAPRKLALTLARAK
-927 LLADQVGSPDR
+927 VLAEQIGSPDR
-938 AISAYEQALEIDP
+938 AIEAFERALELEPHHPQALE
-951 HHPTALE
+951 AV
-958 TLAKL
+958 AKL

-975 AIEALAAKATT
+975 AIEALAAKATS

-994 VRAAKLLESRGDKDG
+994 LRAAKLLESRGDNDG
-1009 AIARLQKALDA
+1009 AITRFQKALDESPKNA
-1020 NPRDANA
+1020 AA
-1027 SQLLRVAF
+1027 SQALRSAF

-1048 ERELGQTEG
+1048 ERELLHTDG
-1057 ELARAKLAGELA
+1057 ELAKGRLAGQLA

-1075 VRDDKR
+1075 LRDDRR
-1081 AEDAARRALGFD
+1081 AEEAGRKALAFD
-1093 PTNLDALVV
+1093 PTNLDGLLV

-1126 ADMLERTE
+1126 ADTLERTE
-1134 AIRVLVHYVDAL
+1134 AIRVLVRYVDAL

-1163 RIAPDDQQAL
+1163 RIAPDDMEAL
-1173 ERVALVTFENGSPKR
+1173 ERVAQVTFENGSPKR
-1188 AAELFGDLLQRF
+1188 AAELFRDLLARF
-1200 GERMS
+1200 GSRLGDGQ
-1205 ETHRGQAQY
+1205 RGQAFY
-1214 RLGEALRQA
+1214 RLGESLRLSGELEQA
-1223 GNVEG
+1223 R
-1228 ARKPLEDAADADPS
+1228 APLEEAADADPS
-1242 SALPLIALSKIY
+1242 SPAPLIALSKIL
-1254 ESEAKWLDV
+1254 EAEEKWNDV

-1284 EIGDICGEKLNDRAG
+1284 EIGDISGEKLGDRAG

-1367 DVDRALEFYEQ
+1367 DVERALEFYEQ
-1378 VLKLEPHFDKA
+1378 VLKLEPRFDKA
-1389 LNEAVELERERRNW
+1389 LNEAAELERERSNW
-1403 DGVERVLKRR
+1403 EGVERVLKRR
-1413 LDAATEANDR
+1413 LIAATEGDDKP
-1423 TAMLQS
+1423 AMLDS

-1451 EAAQTLEPENKE
+1451 EAAQTLEPENKH

-1497 PESYKALR
+1497 AESYKALR

-1540 MKSDTAAPAQSTLGD
+1540 MKSETAAPAQSTLGD
-1555 EEWLVQL
+1555 EEWLMQV
-1562 MHADADALLSS
+1562 MHPDADALLSS

-1596 TSYLVDVTQ
+1596 PSYLVDVTQ

-1618 GVLGMPVPPAFENPN
+1618 GVLGMQVPPAFENPN

-1648 VLGKTALRTDVPL
+1648 VLGQTALRSDVPL
-1661 QPAGFIAGQQL
+1661 QPAAFIAGQQL

-1693 WFFAA
+1693 WLFAA

-1704 QFPVSPELEG
+1704 QFPVNPELEG
-1714 AVAEAMSALEAGVTG
+1714 AVAEAAQALEAGVTG

-1754 VRGVDLTADRVGFL
+1754 VRGVDLTADRVGFVL
-1768 LCHDLET
+1768 SHDLET
-1775 ATQIIKASDESTS
+1775 ATQIIKASDQSTS
-1788 SVSTDERLKELVLFS
+1788 SVANEERLKELVLFS
-1803 VSSNYFALRQ
+1803 VSSSYFTLRQ
-1813 QLGIAVDS
+1813 KLGIAVDS

>member
-1 MSEPNEESF
+1 
-10 GFPDRFGGPRVT
+10 
-22 TRAMVSPANFEL
+22 
-34 SRHVPRGRKDREL
+34 
-47 LMIEADLL
+47 MIEADLL

-62 YELDELVALSRDLL
+62 YELDELVALSRDIL

-91 FAGALTSHCVEQ
+91 FAGALTSHCVEH

-113 LATRANVSAQVA
+113 LATRVNVNAQVA
-125 DIRLTGLHAEEELKP
+125 DIRLTGVHTDEELKP
-140 GTDFGDFT
+140 GSEFGGYT
-148 VVRKLGEGRL
+148 VLRKLGEGRL
-158 AISYVVKR
+158 AISYVVTR
-166 GSAEYRLKL
+166 GNAEYRLKL

-192 VTRLAGKIAHP
+192 VTRLAGKIVHA
-203 GLPQGVAAITVDGR
+203 GLPTGLLAVQADGR
-217 TGIVHEYID
+217 TGIVHDYLD
-226 GQPLAQR
+226 AQPLAQR

-241 INEARPLVKGI
+241 FNEARPLAKGI
-252 LQALSAL
+252 LEALGAL

-271 ENLLLTRGADGEPRV
+271 ENLLLARASDGSQQV

-296 RARARANNGRA
+296 RARARTGNGRT

-321 EQIRGLVADP
+321 EQIRGSVADP
-331 SSDVYSLGAV
+331 ASDIYSFGAV
-341 LYQILSGKPVFGDK
+341 LYQVLTGKPVFGDK

-368 PAPPSSVAPRG
+368 PLPPSSVAPRG
-379 WIPRELDELVLSL
+379 WIPREVDELLLSL

-400 PKDAKAVLELF
+400 PKDARAVLELL
-411 EGQGRAAEQK
+411 EGQGRAAQQK
-421 REQLSSEEIERRID
+421 RAQLSSEEIDRRVD
-435 SLLADPSKDEA
+435 TLLADPTKDEA
-446 ALELEAAASTTGAAE
+446 ALELEAAASSEGAAE
-461 KVAEA
+461 RVAEA
-466 FKLAAQSISGAGD
+466 FRMAADSVSGAGD
-479 EATDTKKSL
+479 ESVDTRKSL
-488 LFRAARVYQDTA
+488 LFRAARSYREAAD
-500 NKLDLAEGLYAE
+500 KPELAESLYVE
-512 ILAIDPQDQVAQRGL
+512 ILAIDPDDQVAERAL
-527 EEARRK
+527 EEVRRK

-544 LGQSER
+544 LTKSEKADSRAER
-550 AESNVERGRAFAEI
+550 ARAFAEI
-564 GKLYA
+564 GKVYA
-569 GEMADKEQAL
+569 HEQSDKEQAL
-579 VAFTQSF
+579 VAFAQSF
-586 CEDPEQAGV
+586 CEDPQQPAV
-595 VSELERLCGSSQQSW
+595 LSELERLCGTSQDSW
-610 GELLSSCQST
+610 GEVLSSCQST
-620 VDEGEL
+620 LAEADL
-626 PSELKSSIS
+626 PAEIKSAIS
-635 LKLGRWYIDKLQRP
+635 LVLGRWYIEKLQRP
-649 DLALPCFQSVVEN
+649 DLALPCFQA
-662 DPGNDVALEGMTQIY
+662 VAQSEPSSDAALDGMTQIY

-697 KTPAQARDMRAEAAE
+697 KTPAQARDLRAEAAE
-712 ILEQYLNDNQSARAL
+712 ILEQYLNDTSSARGL

-733 DDPGHGK
+733 DDPGHAK
-740 ASDAIARIYER
+740 ASDAIGRIYER
-751 TADFTNLVKH
+751 TGDYMNLVKH
-761 LVRRSEAQR
+761 LVRRADAQR
-770 GDEKLRSLTRI
+770 GEEKLRSLSRI
-781 AEVYETQLHDDTEA
+781 AELYETHLSDDTEA
-795 IRRYKDVL
+795 VRRYKDVL
-803 LLDAHHPEALR
+803 ALDTHHPEALR

-825 FQDLLENLRLQ
+825 FQDLLDNLRLQ

-848 LWERIAALYE
+848 LWERVAALHE
-858 EEFLD
+858 EEFIDLR
-863 PKQAAEAFEN
+863 QAADAFEN
-873 VLKLDANGENA
+873 VVKLDPHNENA

-889 RLYRGLERWEEAA
+889 RLYRALERWEEVAD
-902 SIYERHIKLV
+902 IYERHIKLI
-912 SETPRRLALILARAK
+912 SETPRRLALLLARAK
-927 LLADQVGSPDR
+927 VLSEHIGSPDR
-938 AISAYEQALEIDP
+938 AIAAYEQALEIDP
-951 HHPTALE
+951 HHAGALE
-958 TLAKL
+958 TVAKL

-986 PEAKAEQW
+986 PEAKSEQW

-1009 AIARLQKALDA
+1009 AIARFQKALDA
-1020 NPRDANA
+1020 NPRDAVA
-1027 SQLLRVAF
+1027 SAALRGAF
-1035 AARGDHNAAVQLI
+1035 AARGDNNAAVQLI
-1048 ERELGQTEG
+1048 ERELQQTDG
-1057 ELARAKLAGELA
+1057 ELAKAKLAGQLA

-1081 AEDAARRALGFD
+1081 AEEAARRALAFD

-1126 ADMLERTE
+1126 ADTLEPAE

-1163 RIAPDDQQAL
+1163 RIAPDDKEAL

-1188 AAELFGDLLQRF
+1188 AAELFRDLLSRF
-1200 GERMS
+1200 SGRMS
-1205 ETHRGQAQY
+1205 ETERGQALY
-1214 RLGEALRQA
+1214 RLGESLRQV
-1223 GNVEG
+1223 GNLDD
-1228 ARKPLEDAADADPS
+1228 AKKPLEDATDLDPGN
-1242 SALPLIALSKIY
+1242 AAPLIALAKVY
-1254 ESEAKWLDV
+1254 EAEAKWAEV

-1271 DIASGDQRVELLI
+1271 DVATGDQRVELLL
-1284 EIGDICGEKLNDRAG
+1284 EIGDISGEKLNDRAA

-1367 DVDRALEFYEQ
+1367 DLDRALELYEQ
-1378 VLKLEPHFDKA
+1378 LLKLEPRFDKA
-1389 LNEAVELERERRNW
+1389 LTEAAELERERSNW
-1403 DGVERVLKRR
+1403 EGVERMLKRR
-1413 LDAATEANDR
+1413 LEAATAGDDKA
-1423 TAMLQS
+1423 AMLES

-1451 EAAQTLEPENKE
+1451 EAAQTLEPENKD

-1481 KAVASQ
+1481 KAIASQ

-1540 MKSDTAAPAQSTLGD
+1540 MKSETAAPAQSTLSD
-1555 EEWLVQL
+1555 EDWLIQV
-1562 MHADADALLSS
+1562 MHPDSDTLLSS

-1583 ARRSQTAQELGYD
+1583 ARRSQSAQELGYD

-1618 GVLGMPVPPAFENPN
+1618 GVLGMQVPPAFENPN

-1648 VLGKTALRTDVPL
+1648 VLGQTALRQDVPL
-1661 QPAGFIAGQQL
+1661 QPAAFIAGQQL

-1688 TVLKA
+1688 TILKA
-1693 WFFAA
+1693 WLFAA
-1698 IKLTSP
+1698 IKLSSP

-1714 AVAEAMSALEAGVTG
+1714 AVTEAMQALEAGVTG

-1768 LCHDLET
+1768 LSHDLET

-1788 SVSTDERLKELVLFS
+1788 SVGTDERQKELVLFS
-1803 VSSNYFALRQ
+1803 VSSQYFHLRQ

>member
-1 MSEPNEESF
+1 
-10 GFPDRFGGPRVT
+10 
-22 TRAMVSPANFEL
+22 MVSPANFEVPRNL
-34 SRHVPRGRKDREL
+34 PRGRKDRDI

-62 YELDELVALSRDLL
+62 YELDELVALSRDIL

-125 DIRLTGLHAEEELKP
+125 DIRLTGIHAEPELTP
-140 GTDFGDFT
+140 GSDFGGFT
-148 VVRKLGEGRL
+148 VLRKLGEGRL
-158 AISYVVKR
+158 AVSYVVKQ
-166 GSAEYRLKL
+166 GNTEYRLKL

-192 VTRLAGKIAHP
+192 VTRLAGKISHP
-203 GLPQGVAAITVDGR
+203 GLPQGVRAITVDGR
-217 TGIVHEYID
+217 TGVLHEYID

-252 LQALSAL
+252 LQALGAL
-259 HEQRVA
+259 HAQRVS

-271 ENLLLTRGADGEPRV
+271 ENLLLGRGPDGEQRV
-286 VLVDAGSDRL
+286 VLLDAGSDRL
-296 RARARANNGRA
+296 RARARTNNGRA

-331 SSDVYSLGAV
+331 SSDVYSFGAV
-341 LYQILSGKPVFGDK
+341 LYQILSGKPVFGEK
-355 PALETAFGHLMQD
+355 PALESAFGHLMQD

-400 PKDAKAVLELF
+400 PKDAQAVLELF

-421 REQLSSEEIERRID
+421 REQLSDEELERRVD
-435 SLLADPSKDEA
+435 ALLADPSKDEA
-446 ALELEAAASTTGAAE
+446 ALALETAASSAGAAE

-466 FKLAAQSISGAGD
+466 FKMAAEAVSGAGD
-479 EATDTKKSL
+479 ESVDTKKSL
-488 LFRAARVYQDTA
+488 LFRAARVYQDHA
-500 NKLDLAEGLYAE
+500 NKLDQAETLYVE
-512 ILAIDPQDQVAQRGL
+512 ILAIDPEDQVAERGL

-544 LGQSER
+544 LGKSEQ
-550 AESNVERGRAFAEI
+550 ASSAVERGRAFAEI

-569 GEMADKEQAL
+569 GEMADPEQAL

-586 CEDPEQAGV
+586 CEDPEQTHV
-595 VSELERLCGSSQQSW
+595 VSELERLCGSSQERW
-610 GELLSSCQST
+610 GELLGSCQSS
-620 VDEGEL
+620 VNEGEL
-626 PSELKSSIS
+626 PAETKTRIS

-649 DLALPCFQSVVEN
+649 DLALPCFQAVVQSE
-662 DPGNDVALEGMTQIY
+662 PGNDVALDGMTQIY

-697 KTPAQARDMRAEAAE
+697 KTPAHARDLRAEAAE
-712 ILEQYLNDNQSARAL
+712 ILEQYLNDTQNARVL
-727 YEQILA
+727 YEQILS
-733 DDPGHGK
+733 DDPGHSK
-740 ASDAIARIYER
+740 ASDAIARIYEQTR
-751 TADFTNLVKH
+751 DFTSLVKH
-761 LVRRSEAQR
+761 LVRRSDAQR
-770 GDEKLRSLTRI
+770 GEEKLRSLARI
-781 AEVYETQLHDDTEA
+781 AEVYETQISDDTEA
-795 IRRYKDVL
+795 IRRYKDVVA
-803 LLDAHHPEALR
+803 LDPHHAEALR

-825 FQDLLENLRLQ
+825 FQDLLENLRAQ

-863 PKQAAEAFEN
+863 PKEAAEAFES
-873 VLKLDANGENA
+873 VLKLDPSSENA
-884 LTALV
+884 MTALV
-889 RLYRGLERWEEAA
+889 RLYRGQERWEDVAG
-902 SIYERHIKLV
+902 IYERHLKLV
-912 SETPRRLALILARAK
+912 TETPRRLALLLARAK
-927 LLADQVGSPDR
+927 VLAEQIGSPDR
-938 AISAYEQALEIDP
+938 AIAVYEQALEIDA
-951 HHPTALE
+951 HHPVAME

-986 PEAKAEQW
+986 PEARAEQW

-1009 AIARLQKALDA
+1009 AIARFQKALDA
-1020 NPRDANA
+1020 NPKDASA
-1027 SQLLRVAF
+1027 SQALRAAF

-1048 ERELGQTEG
+1048 ERELSQTEG
-1057 ELARAKLAGELA
+1057 ELAKAKLSGQLA

-1081 AEDAARRALGFD
+1081 AEEAGRRALAFD

-1102 LGDISFEAKR
+1102 LGDIAFEAKR

-1126 ADMLERTE
+1126 ADTLERTE

-1163 RIAPDDQQAL
+1163 RIAPDDQGAL

-1188 AAELFGDLLQRF
+1188 AAELFRDLLARF
-1200 GERMS
+1200 GERLT
-1205 ETHRGQAQY
+1205 ETQRGQAQY
-1214 RLGEALRQA
+1214 RLGEALRQT
-1223 GNVEG
+1223 GNVAE
-1228 ARKPLEDAADADPS
+1228 AKQPLEEASDADPS
-1242 SALPLIALSKIY
+1242 NALPLIALSKIY
-1254 ESEAKWLDV
+1254 ESEEKWHEV

-1271 DIASGDQRVELLI
+1271 DVATGDQRVELLI

-1299 AAKSFVAAL
+1299 ATKSFVAAL

-1331 NKLVEVVLRLAEFV
+1331 NKLVEVVLRLADFV

-1355 HTAAIVTARQAG
+1355 HTAAIVTARQVG
-1367 DVDRALEFYEQ
+1367 DVDRALDFYEQ
-1378 VLKLEPHFDKA
+1378 VLKLEPRFDKA
-1389 LNEAVELERERRNW
+1389 LNEAVELERERSNW
-1403 DGVERVLKRR
+1403 EGVERVLKRR
-1413 LDAATEANDR
+1413 LDAATEADDR
-1423 TAMLQS
+1423 AAMLDS
-1429 FQQLGELYEKN
+1429 FQQLGNLYEKN
-1440 LGLMDQAIDAY
+1440 LGLMDQAIDAF

-1540 MKSDTAAPAQSTLGD
+1540 MKSDTAAPAQATLGD

-1562 MHADADALLSS
+1562 MHPDADALLSS

-1618 GVLGMPVPPAFENPN
+1618 GVLGMQVPPAFENPN

-1648 VLGKTALRTDVPL
+1648 VLGQTALRADVPL

-1693 WFFAA
+1693 WLFAA

-1714 AVAEAMSALEAGVTG
+1714 AVAEAMQALEAGVTG

-1768 LCHDLET
+1768 LSHDLET

-1803 VSSNYFALRQ
+1803 VSSQYFALRQ

>member
-1 MSEPNEESF
+1 
-10 GFPDRFGGPRVT
+10 
-22 TRAMVSPANFEL
+22 MVSAANYEV
-34 SRHVPRGRKDREL
+34 SRHSRCGRKDREL
-47 LMIEADLL
+47 QMIEADLL

-62 YELDELVALSRDLL
+62 YDLDELVSLSRDIL
-76 GFDPERVGG
+76 GFDPDRVGG
-85 TAAKAS
+85 TTAKAS
-91 FAGALTSHCVEQ
+91 FAGALTSHCVEH

-125 DIRLTGLHAEEELKP
+125 DIRLTGLSSDEELKA
-140 GTDFGDFT
+140 GSDFAGYQ

-158 AISYVVKR
+158 AISYVAKL
-166 GSAEYRLKL
+166 GGAEYRLKL

-192 VTRLAGKIAHP
+192 VTRLVGKIEHA
-203 GLPQGVAAITVDGR
+203 GLPRGLRALQIDGR
-217 TGIVHEYID
+217 TGIVHDYVD
-226 GQPLAQR
+226 GQPLTQR

-241 INEARPLVKGI
+241 INEARPLIKSI
-252 LQALSAL
+252 LEALAAL

-271 ENLLLTRGADGEPRV
+271 ENLILARAADGSQKV

-296 RARARANNGRA
+296 RARARAHNGRA

-331 SSDVYSLGAV
+331 TSDIYSFGAV
-341 LYQILSGKPVFGDK
+341 LYQLLSGKPVFGEK

-379 WIPRELDELVLSL
+379 WITQELDELVLSF
-392 LDKNVSRR
+392 LDKNAQRR
-400 PKDAKAVLELF
+400 PKDAAAALELL
-411 EGQGRAAEQK
+411 EGQGRAAQQK
-421 REQLSSEEIERRID
+421 REQISSAELEQRID
-435 SLLADPSKDEA
+435 AVLSDPSKDEA
-446 ALELEAAASTTGAAE
+446 ALSLEAAAGSEGAAE

-466 FKLAAQSISGAGD
+466 FKQAAESLTDDA
-479 EATDTKKSL
+479 ATETKKSL
-488 LFRAARVYQDTA
+488 LFRAARVYQDVA
-500 NKLDLAEGLYAE
+500 QKLDLAEALYVQ
-512 ILAIDPQDQVAQRGL
+512 ILELDAGDQVAERGL
-527 EEARRK
+527 EAARRK
-533 LGKFEE
+533 LGKFDE

-544 LGQSER
+544 LSKSEQASSKAER
-550 AESNVERGRAFAEI
+550 ARAFAEI

-569 GEMADKEQAL
+569 TELSDKDQAL
-579 VAFTQSF
+579 VAFAQSF
-586 CEDPEQAGV
+586 CEDPEQSQVA
-595 VSELERLCGSSQQSW
+595 SELERLCGTSQESW
-610 GELLSSCQST
+610 GEVLGTCQSAL
-620 VDEGEL
+620 DESDVPPEVRSQL
-626 PSELKSSIS
+626 SI
-635 LKLGRWYIDKLQRP
+635 KLGRWYVEKLSRP
-649 DLALPCFQSVVEN
+649 DLALPCFQGVVQA
-662 DPGNDVALEGMTQIY
+662 DPSNAAALEGMAQIY

-697 KTPAQARDMRAEAAE
+697 KTPAQARDLRAEAAE
-712 ILEQYLNDNQSARAL
+712 ILEQYLNDTHSARSL

-733 DDPGHGK
+733 EDPGHTK
-740 ASDAIARIYER
+740 ASDAVARLYER
-751 TADFTNLVKH
+751 TSDFANLVK
-761 LVRRSEAQR
+761 LLARRSEAQR
-770 GDEKLRSLTRI
+770 GDEKLRSLARI
-781 AEVYETQLHDDTEA
+781 AEIYESQLGDETEA
-795 IRRYKDVL
+795 TRRYQEL
-803 LLDAHHPEALR
+803 LELDPHNAEALR
-814 GLDRVYSKLGR
+814 GLDRIYIKLGR
-825 FQDLLENLRLQ
+825 FQDLLGNLRLQ
-836 IEAAATPRQKVT
+836 IEAAATPRQRVT
-848 LWERIAALYE
+848 LWERVAALYE
-858 EEFLD
+858 EEFID
-863 PKQAAEAFEN
+863 PQLAADAFEN
-873 VLKLDANGENA
+873 LLKLDPNNENA

-889 RLYRGLERWEEAA
+889 RLYRGLERWEDVA
-902 SIYERHIKLV
+902 SNYERHIKLI
-912 SETPRRLALILARAK
+912 SEPPRRLALILSRAK
-927 LLADQVGSPDR
+927 VLSEHIGSPER
-938 AISAYEQALEIDP
+938 AIAAYEAAIEIDP
-951 HHPTALE
+951 HHPGALE
-958 TLAKL
+958 SLAKL
-963 RESSGDS
+963 RETSGDAS
-970 GAAVA
+970 AAVA
-975 AIEALAAKATT
+975 AIEALATKATT

-1009 AIARLQKALDA
+1009 AIARYQKALDA
-1020 NPRDANA
+1020 SPRDASA
-1027 SQLLRVAF
+1027 SQALRSAF
-1035 AARGDHNAAVQLI
+1035 TARGDNNAAVQLI
-1048 ERELGQTEG
+1048 ERELLLTEG
-1057 ELARAKLAGELA
+1057 DLAKGKLAGELA

-1075 VRDDKR
+1075 VRDDKK
-1081 AEDAARRALGFD
+1081 AEDAARRALSFD

-1126 ADMLERTE
+1126 ADTLERAE

-1163 RIAPDDQQAL
+1163 RIAPDDLEAL
-1173 ERVALVTFENGSPKR
+1173 ERVAQVTFENGSPKR
-1188 AAELFGDLLQRF
+1188 AAELFRDLLSRF
-1200 GERMS
+1200 AERMS
-1205 ETHRGQAQY
+1205 EAQRGQAQY
-1214 RLGEALRQA
+1214 RLGESLRQL
-1223 GNVEG
+1223 GNLEE
-1228 ARKPLEDAADADPS
+1228 AKKPLEEAADADPS
-1242 SALPLIALSKIY
+1242 NAAPLIALSKIY
-1254 ESEAKWLDV
+1254 ESEEKWPEV
-1263 IKVKTRHL
+1263 IKIKTRHL
-1271 DIASGDQRVELLI
+1271 DVAVGDKRVELLI

-1331 NKLVEVVLRLAEFV
+1331 TKLVEVVLRLAEFV

-1355 HTAAIVTARQAG
+1355 HTAAIVTERQAG

-1378 VLKLEPHFDKA
+1378 VLKLEPRFDKA

-1403 DGVERVLKRR
+1403 EGVERVLKRR
-1413 LDAATEANDR
+1413 LDAATEADDKV
-1423 TAMLQS
+1423 AMLDS

-1451 EAAQTLEPENKE
+1451 EAAQTLQPENKE

-1487 ALLLRQNPFR
+1487 AILLSQNPFR

-1540 MKSDTAAPAQSTLGD
+1540 MKSDTAAPAQATLGD
-1555 EEWLVQL
+1555 EEWLTLL
-1562 MHADADALLSS
+1562 MHPDADALLTS

-1596 TSYLVDVTQ
+1596 TSYLVDVAQ
-1605 HPAPVCQSLYYAA
+1605 HPSPVCQSLYYAA
-1618 GVLGMPVPPAFENPN
+1618 GVLGMQVPPAFENPN

-1648 VLGKTALRTDVPL
+1648 VLGQTALRSDVPL

-1693 WFFAA
+1693 WLFAA

-1714 AVAEAMSALEAGVTG
+1714 AVREAMQALEAGVTG

-1754 VRGVDLTADRVGFL
+1754 VRGTDLTADRVGFL
-1768 LCHDLET
+1768 LAHDLET
-1775 ATQIIKASDESTS
+1775 ATQIIKASDQSTS
-1788 SVSTDERLKELVLFS
+1788 SVGTDERLKELVLFS
-1803 VSSNYFALRQ
+1803 VSSQYFKVRQ
-1813 QLGIAVDS
+1813 MLGIAVDS